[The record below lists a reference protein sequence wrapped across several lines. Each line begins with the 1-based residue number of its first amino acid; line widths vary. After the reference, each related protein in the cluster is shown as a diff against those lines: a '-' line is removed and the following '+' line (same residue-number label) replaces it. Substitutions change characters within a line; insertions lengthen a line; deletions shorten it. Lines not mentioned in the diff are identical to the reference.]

1 MALAGTRGSTGRFHL
16 VLLLL
21 LLLLWSLARRAT
33 SSQVRQEFQVPE
45 EQPVGTY
52 VGTIETRPSF
62 AYRFSEGHKLFAI
75 NGTTGVICT
84 SAVIDRELLQS
95 DVVNVVVLSSQP
107 TYPTEVRIVV
117 LDINDNSPVFP
128 DASIVVSFKED
139 ASSGRQVILDT
150 ATDSD
155 IGSNGVDH
163 TTYRIVGG
171 NEQRKFRLDITV
183 NPSGEGAFLHL
194 VSTGGLDREV
204 TPSYQLLVE
213 VEDKGDPKK
222 FGYLQVNVTIQDIND
237 NPPAFEQDQYQ
248 ASVFEDAAVGSSVLQ
263 ITASDQDEGANAEVR
278 YFLDEGTPFQID
290 PKVGT
295 ITIKDVLDYESK
307 REYSLTIHAV
317 DNGVPSLSG
326 RTEATIKL
334 IDVNDNDPVVKFRY
348 FPTTSKFA
356 SVDENAQI
364 GTVVALLTVS
374 DADSPTANGNISV
387 SILGGNEQRHFEV
400 HTSSVPNL
408 SLIKVA
414 SVLDRE
420 RISSYNLTVSVSD
433 NGRPVA
439 RSSFA
444 SLVIFV
450 NDINDHPPIFQETLY
465 RVDISEDVPKGSYIR
480 GVSATDGDSGQNAN
494 LRYSLVS
501 GNALGWFSISE
512 NSGLVTSAALLD
524 REIAS
529 EIVLNIS
536 AKDQGLQ
543 PKISYTR
550 LIINVTDVNDQVP
563 TFAQGTYHVSLV
575 EHAPAGTE
583 LALLSASD
591 DDLGANGTVRFSFD
605 AETAAGVQELFRL
618 DAASGR
624 LSTAAELD
632 REDQASY
639 LLHVR
644 AADAG
649 SPPLHSVG
657 KVNITLRDIN
667 DNRPVFYP
675 VQYFANVKENEPS
688 GSYVTTVSATDPDL
702 GRNGTVKYIIT
713 AGDASKF
720 RINSNTGKITTLVP
734 LDREEKTAYQLQV
747 TAADGS
753 GLRSHTQAIVTVT
766 VIDTQDN
773 PPVFSQ
779 TVYSFVMFENV
790 AIGTV
795 IGTVSATT
803 VDLNTNISYLITSGD
818 QRGLFSV
825 NGAGQITASS
835 QIDREE
841 QGFYQL
847 KVVARAGEIT
857 GEAFVNITVKDLN
870 DNAPRFIHAVEHVSA
885 VENWGTGHVIFQARA
900 EDPDEGMN
908 GMVVYSLRQNPKSL
922 FHIHE
927 KRGLITLTG
936 PLEVT
941 TSSYEVE
948 VTASDTG
955 VPQHTSGLVLIVSV
969 YDVNDN
975 SPVFDQLSYEVIILE
990 AEPVNSRFFKVEATD
1005 KDSGLNGEIM
1015 YDITGGN
1022 TGDVFGIFPDGQL
1035 YIKAELDRELQD
1047 RYNLVVV
1054 AKDRAVEPLS
1064 ASVNVSVI
1072 LDDVNDNRP
1081 LFNSTN
1087 YVFHFEEEQERGS
1100 LVGRVFAEDKDFG
1113 PNSEVRYT
1121 FETAQPNFELNAI
1134 TGELTS
1140 TLQLDRESLMR
1151 QRGAAV
1157 FSFVVVSS
1165 DQGLPKPL
1173 RDQAKVQVYVQD
1185 INDNP
1190 PKFTKDIYQ
1199 ASVSESAQ
1207 NMTQLLRVSA
1217 SDVDENRNG
1226 LVRYQVTEG
1235 NEEGQFSIDSSSGQ
1249 VTLVGKLDY
1258 ESTFSYSL
1266 KILAVDAGAV
1276 PLSSSCMLS
1285 ISILDENDNSPSF
1298 PKSSLSVDVLENMR
1312 IGELVASVTATDAD
1326 SGQNADIT
1334 YTITATNNHGTFS
1347 ISPNTGSIFLVKRLD
1362 YETQSFYKLNI
1373 TAKDN
1378 GRPPRSSSIPVVIHV
1393 RDFNDNPPI
1402 FTPGD
1407 IFKSIPENLPI
1418 SASVMTITA
1427 HDTDADINGL
1437 LEYSIIQQIPRG
1449 SFFNIDPGTGLI
1461 YTNKEI
1467 DREFSNLFELTVKAT
1482 DQAVPAEFRRF
1493 ALKNVTIWV
1502 TDLNDN
1508 VPSFVSQNALVAEP
1522 NIVIGSILTT
1532 VVAFDPDEGANGEV
1546 EYELVEGDSD
1556 TFIMDR
1562 YSGDIRL
1569 ASQLV
1574 PSRLVYTLT
1583 VSATDHGTDRKTSRT
1598 EMAIILQGMDG
1609 PVFSQPKY
1617 ITILKEGQPPGTN
1630 VISLDASS
1638 PRGSATKVEYFIVAV
1653 RSGGK
1658 AVGRL
1663 FTIGRN
1669 TGVIQT
1675 AAELDR
1681 EKGSDLY
1688 LVDVYAIETDA
1699 SQPRTQRAEVE
1710 ITLQDVN
1717 DNPPVFPNDILDV
1730 TIEENVADGFKIMQL
1745 TATDAD
1751 EGPNALVTYT
1761 IISGADDSFRIDP
1774 ESGDLIATKKLD
1786 RERRSKYSLLV
1797 RADDGKQSSDMRL
1810 NITVKDINDHAPKFS
1825 RSTYSFDIPEDM
1837 APGSIV
1843 AAILASDSD
1852 SGVNGEVTYSLE
1864 EDDEDE
1870 TFLLNPVTGVFNVT
1884 RPLDYETQQY
1894 YILTARARDGGGQAS
1909 AVRVYFNVLDVNDNP
1924 PVFNTSAYSTSV
1936 SESLPP
1942 GSSIITVGASDADDG
1957 PNAQLLYKI
1966 ASGDP
1971 QAHFVITKEGVLQTK
1986 RALDRETQSFYN
1998 LVITVNDLAPPPM
2011 ARFTSTAQVS
2021 VILLDVNDC
2030 PPTFTSQKMTY
2041 IQENTPVDTVVF
2053 TALAADADSGPNSYV
2068 EYSLRGPHGNKFS
2081 IGTVDGDVRLFGELD
2096 REELSNYTLTVVA
2109 TDKGEPRL
2117 SSTMDVTMMVLDV
2130 NDNTPS
2136 FSQNIYDI
2144 EIEENTLTGTDV
2156 IQVFASDADE
2166 GTNGQIRFSIS
2177 GGNSNSDFRIDSV
2190 TGVISV
2196 AKQLDREARPSY
2208 SLVVQAADR
2217 GSSPRVDRATVNIVL
2232 LDANDCSPAFELSPY
2247 TVNVQENLESLPK
2260 NILQVVAR
2268 DDDQGAN
2275 SQLSYMLSG
2284 GNDEGAFSLSSS
2296 GQLSLTRTLDREA
2309 RGKYVLLVTATD
2321 SGSPPLSG
2329 TGTVTVL
2336 VDDEN
2341 DNVPVFP
2348 SSAFHTTITED
2359 APTGTDVL
2367 LVNSSDADVGVNGV
2381 VSYSLTGGHGQFSIN
2396 PATGQI
2402 ITSSLLDRE
2411 DRANYQLLV
2420 VATDGGQPEG
2430 LSSSATV
2437 SVTVTDINDNPPR
2450 FHHHPYVTHIPAST
2464 ATGSLVFAV
2473 TVTDEDSGSNAQL
2486 HYSLMG
2492 RNSEK
2497 FKIDPVRG
2505 AITANE
2511 KLTGS
2516 SEVTLTVRVKDGGA
2530 NPKTDMTTVTVR
2542 FVTGGNFP
2550 VIKVKERAF
2559 TFPESQP
2566 TNHVVT
2572 TVTGSSMRGGPLSY
2586 YIASGNLDYAFH
2598 IDQLSGELSIRHSL
2612 DYEHIQKYVLW
2623 VEARDQGFPP
2633 YSSYEKVEINVLDVN
2648 DNHPVFDK
2656 DPFHAEIL
2664 ENLSPQRLLMVS
2676 AVDLD
2681 SGPNGQLEYGII
2693 DGNKENS
2700 FNINRATGEIRTTR
2714 PLDREK
2720 VAQYALKVKA
2730 TDRGLPP
2737 KNTAV
2742 KVLIS
2747 VLDVNDN
2754 APRFSK
2760 IFSATVAEN
2769 APVGYTVTR
2778 VTTTDEDAGS
2788 NAISRYSITDTSLP
2802 FNINP
2807 STGDIT
2813 ISRLLNREDTD
2824 HYIVKVSAHDS
2835 GWTVSTDV
2843 TVFITDVNDNAPR
2856 FSRPSYYLDYPELT
2870 EVGSLVTRVSA
2881 TDPDEGFNGR
2891 IFYFIR
2897 SQSEY
2902 FRINASSGEIFVKQ
2916 QLKYQNSTG
2925 ASSININRHS
2935 FIVTA
2940 SDRAVKPLLSETT
2953 VIVNIVDSNDN
2964 PPEFDSPGYFTP
2976 VTKSVKVGT
2985 RLIRVGAQD
2994 KKDFG
2999 LNSEVE
3005 YSITGGNS
3013 SNKFK
3018 LDKTSGWITVA
3029 SSLLSDMKKMF
3040 LIDVTASDR
3049 GNPPLSTRT
3058 SVRIAVTEEN
3068 HHTPE
3073 FSQSQISATVPES
3086 LAVGTAIRTVS
3097 ARDKD
3102 KEMNGLITYNITSG
3116 NDKGLFSLNSKTG
3129 VLSLAQPLDF
3139 EEKQQHE
3146 LRVSATDGGW
3156 ITKASYVSV
3165 TVHVTDVNDNPP
3177 VFDPDEYFPTVQ
3189 ENVPSATTVVKM
3201 NATDRDAGANAVMAY
3216 VIQSSDSDLFVI
3228 DPNSGTI
3235 TTQGFLDYEAKQV
3248 YHLTVKAFNVPDE
3261 ERCSF
3266 ANVNIQLKG
3275 ANEYVPRFVSKQYYF
3290 EISEAAPRGAVVGEV
3305 FASDRDQGYDGV
3317 VYYLIFGKSRKKGFG
3332 INRKTGQ
3339 IYVTGTLDREKE
3351 EKISLKVLAKNA
3363 GSIRGADIDE
3373 VFVNITILDANDPP
3387 VFTQELYDVQV
3398 SEGLS
3403 AGGLV
3408 TFVSADDSDSVPSWS
3423 RFSYSISPDF
3433 DKNVFTINSKTGQ
3446 VSVAT
3451 ELDRETTP
3459 TYNLTILAVD
3469 TGTPP
3474 ATGSATLIVNLED
3487 INDNGPTLTSA
3498 YAEVMENQRA
3508 GTAVTT
3514 LTASDPDLPPNQGP
3528 FLYSLLSSGS
3538 ANSYFSLS
3546 PAGVLTTSR
3555 EIDREQISDFYLYVV
3570 IKDSG
3575 VPQMSST
3582 ATVHVKINDQNDN
3595 PSEPRSMEIFVHYF
3609 GNMFPGGSLGDVKP
3623 EDPDIQ
3629 DRFHCSLIPPSS
3641 GLFTIPTGTCN
3652 LNSKARSTDGTF
3664 ELTVRSSDGV
3674 HGSVSNTA
3682 RVLFMGFT
3690 NATVDNSILIRL
3702 NSQGVKHFLTNHY
3715 LSFLRI
3721 ANSQLA
3727 GLGTGVL
3734 LYGAFELNNQTF
3746 LMAAVKRGHGQY
3758 VNPSGVATFFQSI
3771 KDILHRQSGVQ
3782 IDAVDHDP
3790 CTHNPCQNGGSCKRR
3805 LSVAPDMKTEESVP
3819 VILVSN
3825 HPLQPYA
3832 CSCRPGYT
3840 GALCETDIDE
3850 CQPSPC
3856 HNGGTCHNLV
3866 GGFSCTCPEG
3876 FTGMAC
3882 ERDVNECLSNPCKN
3896 GALCQ
3901 NFPGGF
3907 NCLCKS
3913 GFAGRTCD
3921 SIINH
3926 CECNPCFNGGS
3937 CQNRV
3942 DGYYCHCA
3950 FGVFG
3955 KHCELNSYGFEE
3967 LSYMEFPFL
3976 DPNNNYIYIKFA
3988 TLQSDALLMYNH
4000 DNQTGD
4006 KAEFLALEIFEGRM
4020 RFSFNLGSGT
4030 YKLMTMMKVADGQFH
4045 TVIARRA
4052 GMAASLTVD
4061 LCGEDQEPGYCAVSN
4076 VAVHTDWILDV
4087 QPNRLSVGGVRSI
4100 EPVLHRR
4107 GQIATHDFVGCI
4119 MELAVN
4125 GRPLEPSQALAS
4137 RGILD
4142 RCPRLEGACTASP
4155 CRHGGTCLDRW
4166 SWQQC
4171 QCVDGFTGKFCEKY
4185 ITADTALSLD
4195 GTGRLDY
4202 SLKPGPKRDVLLRRA
4217 LQGASSS
4224 SDAAAAAAGPSSLE
4238 VKFRTRSKSGTLLH
4252 VQESSNYTTVKLRN
4266 GNIHYISDAGVGGKV
4281 ERTVGDAV
4289 LSDGQWHTLQ
4299 LLKNGSATVLQVD
4312 GGHPRVIQH
4321 ATQDFGGLGVLTFS
4335 LGGIPPGPAQQKTAA
4350 GFDGCLAYVRYNRE
4364 NLPFTGEHG
4373 LVTLTKTSSSVKIG
4387 CRGPNLCQS
4396 SPCWDGLMCVNQWYT
4411 YQCVPPGDCA
4421 SNPCQNQGS
4430 CVPDARA
4437 GFTCVCS
4444 EFYTGKTCETLVA
4457 CLGVQC
4463 PQGTVCKTAN
4473 NGGFVCSP
4481 SPTAETMVLP
4491 IWAVPAIVGS
4501 CATVLAFVVLGLIL
4515 CNHCRG
4521 RNKTKVPKEPKEK
4534 KPKEKKKKKKKGSE
4548 NVAFDDPDNIP
4559 PYGDDMTVRKQPEG
4573 NPKPDIIE
4581 RENPYLIYD
4590 ETDIPHNNETVPSAP
4605 CAPCNGPEADIE
4617 HYDIDNASSIAP
4629 SDADIIQHY
4638 KQFRSHTPKF
4648 SIQRHSPLGFAR
4660 QSPLPLGATSYNY
4673 QPQYTQALRSTPLS
4687 HSHSACPT
4695 PNPLSRHS
4703 PAPFT
4708 KPSSF
4713 YRNTPTRELN
4723 LARRDGSPLDLHN
4736 DMCQPPPMFNYATRL
4751 GRRSKSPQ
4759 TMASHG
4765 HTSRPGSRLKQPIE
4779 QIPLETGPP
4788 VGLSIEEVERL
4799 NTPRP
4804 RNPSICSA
4812 DHGRSSSEEDCRR
4825 PLSRVR
4831 NPADGI
4837 PAPESSSESDS
4848 HDSFTCSEMEYDR
4861 DKPAA
4866 YSSRVPKLSQVNESD
4881 ADDEDYGGR
4890 LKQRRYSS
4898 RRAEGGPGVSQ
4909 MPPGDQHYTLPHK
4922 LGQPAGG
4929 FNWDNLLNW
4938 GPGFGHYVDVFKDLA
4953 LLPENAAAKDIE
4965 MNSGDGSVTIL
4976 NEGEAEQYV

>member
-1 MALAGTRGSTGRFHL
+1 MALTGRALGRFHG

-21 LLLLWSLARRAT
+21 WTLSQYSA
-33 SSQVRQEFQVPE
+33 SSQVRQEFRVHE
-45 EQPVGTY
+45 EQPVRTH
-52 VGTIETRPSF
+52 VGTIETRPGF
-62 AYRFSEGHKLFAI
+62 TYRFSETHRLFAI
-75 NGTTGVICT
+75 NSSTGAIYT
-84 SAVIDRELLQS
+84 SRVIDREVLQS
-95 DVVNVVVLSSQP
+95 DVINVVVLSSQP
-107 TYPTEVRIVV
+107 TYPTEVRILV

-128 DASIVVSFKED
+128 DESIVVSFKED

-163 TTYRIVGG
+163 TTYRIVNG
-171 NEQRKFRLDITV
+171 NEQRRFRLDVTV

-194 VSTGGLDREV
+194 VSAGGLDREV
-204 TPSYQLLVE
+204 TPIYQLLIE
-213 VEDKGDPKK
+213 VEDKGDPKR

-237 NPPAFEQDQYQ
+237 NPPVFNQEQYQ
-248 ASVFEDAAVGSSVLQ
+248 TSVFEDAAVGSSVLQ
-263 ITASDQDEGANAEVR
+263 ITASDLDDGVNADVR
-278 YFLDEGTPFQID
+278 YFLDDGTPFQID
-290 PKVGT
+290 PKAGT
-295 ITIKDVLDYESK
+295 IVIKEPLDFERK
-307 REYSLTIHAV
+307 REYSLTVHAV

-326 RTEATIKL
+326 RTEATVKL
-334 IDVNDNDPVVKFRY
+334 QDVNDNDPVVKFRY

-374 DADSPTANGNISV
+374 DSDSPMANGNISV

-400 HTSSVPNL
+400 HTSPVPNL

-433 NGRPVA
+433 NGHPTA

-444 SLVIFV
+444 SLMIFV
-450 NDINDHPPIFQETLY
+450 NDINDHPPIFQEAQY
-465 RVDISEDVPKGSYIR
+465 RVDISEDIPTGSYIK

-501 GNALGWFSISE
+501 GNARGWFSISE
-512 NSGLVTSAALLD
+512 NSGLVTSAAPLD
-524 REIAS
+524 REEAS
-529 EIVLNIS
+529 HIVLNIS

-543 PKISYTR
+543 PKISYTQ
-550 LIINVTDVNDQVP
+550 LLVNITDVNDQVP
-563 TFAQGTYHVSLV
+563 TFAQRSYHVTLA
-575 EHAPAGTE
+575 EHAPAGSE
-583 LALLSASD
+583 LLLLTASD
-591 DDLGANGTVRFSFD
+591 DDLGANGSVCFTFD
-605 AETAAGVQELFRL
+605 AETPAAVQELFRL
-618 DAASGR
+618 EASTGR

-632 REDQASY
+632 REDQGSY
-639 LLHVR
+639 LLQVR
-644 AADAG
+644 AADGG

-657 KVNITLRDIN
+657 RVNVTLRDIN

-675 VQYFANVKENEPS
+675 VQYFANVKENEPP
-688 GSYVTTVSATDPDL
+688 GSYVTTALATDLDL

-713 AGDASKF
+713 AGDTAKF
-720 RINSNTGKITTLVP
+720 HINSNTGRVSTLVS

-747 TAADGS
+747 TAVDGG

-773 PPVFSQ
+773 PPTFSQ
-779 TVYSFVMFENV
+779 KGYSFVMFENV
-790 AIGTV
+790 GIGAV

-803 VDLNTNISYLITSGD
+803 VDLNTNITYLITSGD
-818 QRGLFSV
+818 QRGVFAI
-825 NGAGQITASS
+825 GGGGQIAAAS
-835 QIDREE
+835 QVDREE

-847 KVVARAGEIT
+847 KVVARGGEVT
-857 GEAFVNITVKDLN
+857 GEALVNITVKDLN
-870 DNAPRFIHAVEHVSA
+870 DNAPHFLHAVEHVSA
-885 VENWGTGHVIFQARA
+885 VENWGTGHAIFQARA
-900 EDPDEGMN
+900 SDPDDGTN
-908 GMVVYSLRQNPKSL
+908 GQVVYSLKQNPKGL

-927 KRGLITLTG
+927 KHGLISLSG

-941 TSSYEVE
+941 TSSYQVE

-955 VPQHTSGLVLIVSV
+955 VPRHTSSLILTVSV

-975 SPVFDQLSYEVIILE
+975 SPTFDQLSYEVVIPE
-990 AEPVNSRFFKVEATD
+990 SEPVNSRFFKVDATD
-1005 KDSGLNGEIM
+1005 KDSGLNGEIV
-1015 YDITGGN
+1015 YDIVDGN
-1022 TGDVFGIFPDGQL
+1022 TGDMFGVFPDGQL
-1035 YIKAELDRELQD
+1035 YIKAELDRELRD
-1047 RYNLVVV
+1047 RYNLVLV

-1087 YVFHFEEEQERGS
+1087 YVFHFEEEQPRGS
-1100 LVGRVFAEDKDFG
+1100 LAGRVCAQDKDFG
-1113 PNSEVRYT
+1113 PNSEIRYT
-1121 FETAQPNFELNAI
+1121 FELPQPNFELNTI

-1151 QRGAAV
+1151 QRGAAG
-1157 FSFVVVSS
+1157 FSFTVISS

-1173 RDQAKVQVYVQD
+1173 RDQAKVQVYIQD
-1185 INDNP
+1185 INDNS

-1199 ASVSESAQ
+1199 ASISESAQ
-1207 NMTQLLRVSA
+1207 NMTQVLRVSA
-1217 SDVDENRNG
+1217 SDVDENKNG
-1226 LVRYQVTEG
+1226 LVGYHIAEG
-1235 NEEGQFSIDSSSGQ
+1235 NEEGQFVIDSGSGQ
-1249 VTLVGKLDY
+1249 ITLVGALDY
-1258 ESTFSYSL
+1258 ESTSHYSL
-1266 KILAVDAGAV
+1266 KILAVDGGKV

-1285 ISILDENDNSPSF
+1285 VSILDENDNSPAF

-1326 SGQNADIT
+1326 SGPNADIT
-1334 YTITATNNHGTFS
+1334 YSITATNNHGTFS
-1347 ISPNTGSIFLVKRLD
+1347 ISANTGSIFLVKNLD
-1362 YETQSFYKLNI
+1362 FETQSFYKLNI
-1373 TAKDN
+1373 TARDN
-1378 GRPPRSSSIPVVIHV
+1378 GRPARSSSIPVVIHV
-1393 RDFNDNPPI
+1393 RDFNDNPPV

-1407 IFKSIPENLPI
+1407 IFKSIAENLPI

-1427 HDTDADINGL
+1427 HDTDADINGQ
-1437 LEYSIIQQIPRG
+1437 LEYSIVQQTPRG
-1449 SFFNIDPGTGLI
+1449 GHFSINPGTGLI
-1461 YTNKEI
+1461 YTNRDI
-1467 DREFSNLFELTVKAT
+1467 DREFSNLFELTIKAT
-1482 DQAVPAEFRRF
+1482 DQAVPVEFRRF

-1508 VPSFVSQNALVAEP
+1508 VPAFVSQNALVAEP

-1532 VVAFDPDEGANGEV
+1532 VVAFDPDEGSNGEV
-1546 EYELVEGDSD
+1546 EYDLVRGDAD

-1569 ASQLV
+1569 ASQLL

-1583 VSATDHGTDRKTSRT
+1583 VSATDHGAERKTSRT
-1598 EMAIILQGMDG
+1598 ELTIILQGGDG

-1617 ITILKEGQPPGTN
+1617 ITILKEGQPAGTN

-1638 PRGSATKVEYFIVAV
+1638 PRGSGTKVEFFIVAV
-1653 RSGGK
+1653 RSHGK

-1663 FTIGRN
+1663 FSIDRQS
-1669 TGVIQT
+1669 GVIQT

-1681 EKGSDLY
+1681 EQGSDLY
-1688 LVDVYAIETDA
+1688 LLDVYAIEMDA

-1717 DNPPVFPNDILDV
+1717 DNPPIFPNDILDL
-1730 TIEENVADGFKIMQL
+1730 TIEENVGDGFRVMQL

-1761 IISGADDSFRIDP
+1761 IISGADDSFRVDP
-1774 ESGDLIATKKLD
+1774 ESGDLTATRRLD
-1786 RERRSKYSLLV
+1786 RERRSEYSLLV
-1797 RADDGKQSSDMRL
+1797 RADDGRQSSDMRL
-1810 NITVKDINDHAPKFS
+1810 NITVSDVNDHAPRFS
-1825 RSTYSFDIPEDM
+1825 RAGYSFDIPEDT

-1852 SGVNGEVTYSLE
+1852 AGVNGEVTYSLE
-1864 EDDEDE
+1864 EEDAEDD

-1884 RPLDYETQQY
+1884 RPLDYETQRFY
-1894 YILTARARDGGGQAS
+1894 VLTARARDGGGLAS
-1909 AVRVYFNVLDVNDNP
+1909 AVRVYFNVLDVNDNA
-1924 PVFNTSAYSTSV
+1924 PVFNASAYSRSV

-1942 GSSIITVGASDADDG
+1942 GASILTLAASDADDG
-1957 PNAQLLYKI
+1957 VNAQLLFTV

-1971 QAHFVITKEGVLQTK
+1971 QGTFNITRDGVLRT
-1986 RALDRETQSFYN
+1986 RRPLDREAQSFYN
-1998 LVITVNDLAPPPM
+1998 LIVTVQDLAPPPT

-2030 PPTFTSQKMTY
+2030 PPTFTSQRVTY
-2041 IQENTPVDTVVF
+2041 LQENTPVDTVVF
-2053 TALAADADSGPNSYV
+2053 TAKAGDADSGPNSYV
-2068 EYSLRGPHGNKFS
+2068 EYSLAGPFGSKFS
-2081 IGTVDGDVRLFGELD
+2081 IGTVDGDVRLVGELD

-2109 TDKGEPRL
+2109 IDKGSPPL
-2117 SSTMDVTMMVLDV
+2117 SSTMDVTMVVLDV

-2136 FSQNIYDI
+2136 FSQNIYDV
-2144 EIEENTLTGTDV
+2144 EIQEDTLTGSDV
-2156 IQVFASDADE
+2156 LQVFASDADE
-2166 GTNGQIRFSIS
+2166 GTNGQIRFSIA
-2177 GGNSNSDFRIDSV
+2177 GGNANAEFRIDSV
-2190 TGVISV
+2190 TGMVSV
-2196 AKQLDREARPSY
+2196 AKRLDREAQASY
-2208 SLVVQAADR
+2208 SLTVQASDR
-2217 GSSPRVDRATVNIVL
+2217 GSSPRVDRASVNIVL
-2232 LDANDCSPAFELSPY
+2232 LDVNDCPPVFELSPY
-2247 TVNVQENLESLPK
+2247 SVSVRENLDKLPLS
-2260 NILQVVAR
+2260 ILQVVAR

-2275 SQLSYMLSG
+2275 GQLSYMLSG
-2284 GNDEGAFSLSSS
+2284 GNDEAAFSLSSS
-2296 GQLSLTRTLDREA
+2296 GQLSLTQTLDRETQ
-2309 RGKYVLLVTATD
+2309 GSYLLLVTATD

-2329 TGTVTVL
+2329 TATVTVL
-2336 VDDEN
+2336 VEDEN
-2341 DNVPVFP
+2341 DNVPLF
-2348 SSAFHTTITED
+2348 SSSSFHTSIPED
-2359 APTGTDVL
+2359 APTGSDLL
-2367 LVNSSDADVGVNGV
+2367 LVSSTDADVGLNGV
-2381 VSYSLTGGHGQFSIN
+2381 ISYSLSGGDGQFSIN
-2396 PATGQI
+2396 PSTGQI
-2402 ITSSLLDRE
+2402 ISSSLLDRE
-2411 DRANYQLLV
+2411 TRSTYQLLV
-2420 VATDGGQPEG
+2420 VATDGGEPQG

-2437 SVTVTDINDNPPR
+2437 SVVVSDVNDNPPR
-2450 FHHHPYVTHIPAST
+2450 FHHHPYVTHIPAYTS
-2464 ATGSLVFAV
+2464 AGSLVFAV
-2473 TVTDEDSGSNAQL
+2473 TVTDEDAGANAQL
-2486 HYSLMG
+2486 HYALMG
-2492 RNSEK
+2492 RNADK
-2497 FKIDPVRG
+2497 FRIDPVRG

-2511 KLTGS
+2511 KLSGS

-2530 NPKTDMTTVTVR
+2530 NPRTDTTTVTVR
-2542 FVTGGNFP
+2542 FVTGGDFP
-2550 VIKVKERAF
+2550 VITLPERSF

-2566 TNHVVT
+2566 TNTVVT
-2572 TVTGSSMRGGPLSY
+2572 TVTGSSTRGGPLSF
-2586 YIASGNLDYAFH
+2586 YIASGNLDNAFH
-2598 IDQLSGELSIRHSL
+2598 VDQLSGELLIRRPL

-2623 VEARDQGFPP
+2623 IEARDQGFPP
-2633 YSSYEKVEINVLDVN
+2633 YSSYAKVEVALLDVN
-2648 DNHPVFDK
+2648 DNHPLFDRE
-2656 DPFHAEIL
+2656 PFQADIL
-2664 ENLSPQRLLMVS
+2664 ENLAPQRVLLVS
-2676 AVDLD
+2676 AVDQD
-2681 SGPNGQLEYGII
+2681 SGPNGQLEYAIV

-2700 FNINRATGEIRTTR
+2700 FSINRATGEIRTTR

-2720 VAQYALKVKA
+2720 VAQYALRVKA
-2730 TDRGLPP
+2730 TDRGSPP
-2737 KNTAV
+2737 KITTV
-2742 KVLIS
+2742 RVLVN

-2760 IFSATVAEN
+2760 IFSATVPEN

-2778 VTTTDEDAGS
+2778 VTTTDEDAGA
-2788 NAISRYSITDTSLP
+2788 NAVSRYSITDNSLP
-2802 FNINP
+2802 FRINP

-2813 ISRLLNREDTD
+2813 ISRPLNREDQD
-2824 HYIVKVSAHDS
+2824 HYIAKVAAHDS

-2843 TVFITDVNDNAPR
+2843 TIFITDVNDNAPR

-2881 TDPDEGFNGR
+2881 SDPDQDSNGK

-2902 FRINASSGEIFVKQ
+2902 FRINSSTGAIFVKQ
-2916 QLKYQNSTG
+2916 QIKYQNTTG
-2925 ASSININRHS
+2925 PSSMNINRHS
-2935 FIVTA
+2935 FIVTG
-2940 SDRAVKPLLSETT
+2940 SDRGVKPLVSETT

-2964 PPEFDSPGYFTP
+2964 PPTFESSSYFTP

-2985 RLIRVGAQD
+2985 KLIRVVAHD
-2994 KKDFG
+2994 EKDFG

-3005 YSITGGNS
+3005 YTITGGNS
-3013 SNKFK
+3013 SSKFK
-3018 LDKTSGWITVA
+3018 LDKQSGWVTVA
-3029 SSLLSDMKKMF
+3029 SSLTSDMNKVF
-3040 LIDVTASDR
+3040 LIDITAKDK
-3049 GNPPLSTRT
+3049 GNPPLSAR
-3058 SVRIAVTEEN
+3058 VPMRVAITEEN

-3073 FSQSQISATVPES
+3073 FSQSQITATIPES
-3086 LAVGTAIRTVS
+3086 LAVGTAIRTLS

-3116 NDKGLFSLNSKTG
+3116 NDQGLFVVNSKTG
-3129 VLSLAQPLDF
+3129 VLSLAHALDF
-3139 EEKQQHE
+3139 EEKQRHE

-3156 ITKASYVSV
+3156 IAKTSYVTV

-3177 VFDPDEYFPTVQ
+3177 VFDPVEYFPVIQ
-3189 ENVPSATTVVKM
+3189 ENVPSGTTVVKM
-3201 NATDRDAGANAVMAY
+3201 NATDRDSGANAVMAY
-3216 VIQSSDSDLFVI
+3216 VIQSSDIDHFVI
-3228 DPNSGTI
+3228 DPNTGVI

-3261 ERCSF
+3261 EKCSF
-3266 ANVNIQLKG
+3266 ADVNIQLKG
-3275 ANEYVPRFVSKQYYF
+3275 ANEYVPRFVSKEYYF
-3290 EISEAAPRGAVVGEV
+3290 EVSEAAPRGTVVGEV
-3305 FASDRDQGYDGV
+3305 FASDRDQGEDGI
-3317 VYYLIFGKSRKKGFG
+3317 VYYFIFGKSRRKGFG
-3332 INRKTGQ
+3332 INKTTGQ

-3351 EKISLKVLAKNA
+3351 EKISLKVLAKNR
-3363 GSIRGADIDE
+3363 GVIQGADIDE

-3387 VFTQELYDVQV
+3387 FFSQDLYDVQI
-3398 SEGLS
+3398 SEGLAVGS
-3403 AGGLV
+3403 LV
-3408 TFVSADDSDSVPSWS
+3408 TFVSAKDSDSVPSWS
-3423 RFSYSISPDF
+3423 RFSYSIPPEF
-3433 DKNVFTINSKTGQ
+3433 DKNVFTINPQTGQ
-3446 VSVAT
+3446 VSVAA

-3459 TYNLTILAVD
+3459 VYNLTVLAVD
-3469 TGTPP
+3469 TGSPS

-3487 INDNGPTLTSA
+3487 INDNGPTLTTVS
-3498 YAEVMENQRA
+3498 AEVMENQRA
-3508 GTAVTT
+3508 GTLVAT
-3514 LTASDPDLPPNQGP
+3514 LTASDPDLSPNQGP
-3528 FLYSLLSSGS
+3528 FAYSLHNTGS
-3538 ANSYFSLS
+3538 PNSYFSLS
-3546 PAGVLTTSR
+3546 SEGVLTTSR
-3555 EIDREQISDFYLYVV
+3555 EIDREQISDFHLSVV
-3570 IKDSG
+3570 IRDSG

-3582 ATVHVKINDQNDN
+3582 GTVHVRINDQNDN

-3609 GNMFPGGSLGDVKP
+3609 GNIFPGGSMGVVKP
-3623 EDPDIQ
+3623 QDPDIQ
-3629 DRFHCSLIPPSS
+3629 DRFHCSLIPPTS
-3641 GLFTIPTGTCN
+3641 GLFSIPTGTCN

-3682 RVLFMGFT
+3682 RVFFMGYN

-3702 NSQGVKHFLTNHY
+3702 NSQGVRSFLTEHY

-3721 ANSQLA
+3721 SNSQLA

-3746 LMAAVKRGHGQY
+3746 LMAAIKRGHGQY

-3771 KDILHRQSGVQ
+3771 KDVLHRQSGVQ

-3790 CTHNPCQNGGSCKRR
+3790 CTRNPCQNGGSCKRR
-3805 LSVAPDMKTEESVP
+3805 LAVGPGMRTEESVP

-3825 HPLQPYA
+3825 DPLPPHA
-3832 CSCRPGYT
+3832 CTCRPGYA

-3866 GGFSCTCPEG
+3866 GGFSCSCPEG

-3913 GFAGRTCD
+3913 GFAGKTCD

-3942 DGYYCHCA
+3942 DGYYCHCP

-3967 LSYMEFPFL
+3967 LSYMEFPSL

-3988 TLQSDALLMYNH
+3988 TLMDNALLMYNH

-4030 YKLMTMMKVADGQFH
+4030 YKLKTAIRVSDGQFH

-4061 LCGEDQEPGYCAVSN
+4061 LCGEDQEAGYCAVSN

-4087 QPNRLSVGGVRSI
+4087 QPNRLSVGGVRSL
-4100 EPVLHRR
+4100 EPLLHRR
-4107 GQIATHDFVGCI
+4107 GQVTSHDFVGCI
-4119 MELAVN
+4119 MEFAVN
-4125 GRPLEPSQALAS
+4125 GRPLEPNQALAS
-4137 RGILD
+4137 RGVLD
-4142 RCPRLEGACTASP
+4142 RCPRLEGACTVSP
-4155 CRHGGTCLDRW
+4155 CRHGGTCIDRW

-4171 QCVDGFTGKFCEKY
+4171 QCVDGFTGTHCEKY
-4185 ITADTALSLD
+4185 VTADTALSLD

-4202 SLKPGPKRDVLLRRA
+4202 SLKQGPKRDLLLRQT
-4217 LQGASSS
+4217 LQGSVT
-4224 SDAAAAAAGPSSLE
+4224 SDPTRPSSLE
-4238 VKFRTRSKSGTLLH
+4238 VKFRTRSKTGTLLH
-4252 VQESSNYTTVKLRN
+4252 VQEASNYTTLKLRN
-4266 GNIHYISDAGVGGKV
+4266 GNLHYLSEAGAGGKV
-4281 ERTVGDAV
+4281 ERMVGEAV
-4289 LSDGQWHTLQ
+4289 LSDGQWHTLR
-4299 LLKNGSATVLQVD
+4299 LMKNASATALWVD
-4312 GGHPRVIQH
+4312 ATPSRVILH
-4321 ATQDFGGLGVLTFS
+4321 PTQDFGGLGVLTLS
-4335 LGGIPPGPAQQKTAA
+4335 LGGVPPGASQQKTAA
-4350 GFDGCLAYVRYNRE
+4350 GFDGCLAYMKYNGE
-4364 NLPFTGEHG
+4364 SMPFSGEHS
-4373 LVTLTKTSSSVKIG
+4373 LVSLSKTSAAVKIG
-4387 CRGPNLCQS
+4387 CRGPNLCES
-4396 SPCWDGLMCVNQWYT
+4396 SPCWDGLMCINQWYT
-4411 YQCVPPGDCA
+4411 YQCVPPGDC
-4421 SNPCQNQGS
+4421 SSSPCQNHGS
-4430 CVPDARA
+4430 CVPEPRS
-4437 GFTCVCS
+4437 GYTCLCS
-4444 EFYTGKTCETLVA
+4444 EFYTGQTCDTLVA

-4463 PQGTVCKTAN
+4463 PPGTVCKTAN
-4473 NGGFVCSP
+4473 NGGFDCSAGP
-4481 SPTAETMVLP
+4481 STEQMVLP

-4501 CATVLAFVVLGLIL
+4501 CATVLALVVLSLIL

-4521 RNKTKVPKEPKEK
+4521 RSKTRVPKEPKDK
-4534 KPKEKKKKKKKGSE
+4534 QPKEKKPKKKKGSE

-4590 ETDIPHNNETVPSAP
+4590 ETDISHNNETVPSAP
-4605 CAPCNGPEADIE
+4605 CAPCNGPEPDME

-4660 QSPLPLGATSYNY
+4660 QSPLPLGATSYTY
-4673 QPQYTQALRSTPLS
+4673 QPQYSQALRSTPLS
-4687 HSHSACPT
+4687 HAHSACPT

-4723 LARRDGSPLDLHN
+4723 LSRREGSPLHLQGDAH
-4736 DMCQPPPMFNYATRL
+4736 QPPPMFNYATRL

-4759 TMASHG
+4759 TMAAGHSH
-4765 HTSRPGSRLKQPIE
+4765 TASRPGSRLKQPIE

-4837 PAPESSSESDS
+4837 PAPETSSESDS
-4848 HDSFTCSEMEYDR
+4848 HDSFTCSEMEYER
-4861 DKPAA
+4861 EKPAA
-4866 YSSRVPKLSQVNESD
+4866 YTSRVPKLSQVNESD

-4890 LKQRRYSS
+4890 LRQRRYSS
-4898 RRAEGGPGVSQ
+4898 RRAEGGPGVAPG
-4909 MPPGDQHYTLPHK
+4909 PPPEHQHHHHTLPHK
-4922 LGQPAGG
+4922 LGPQAGG

-4953 LLPENAAAKDIE
+4953 MLPEDTAARDIE

-4976 NEGEAEQYV
+4976 TEGEAEQYV

>member
-1 MALAGTRGSTGRFHL
+1 MALTGSGLGRFHL
-16 VLLLL
+16 ILLM
-21 LLLLWSLARRAT
+21 LWTLSQYSS
-33 SSQVRQEFQVPE
+33 SSQVRQEFQVLE
-45 EQPVGTY
+45 EQPIGTY
-52 VGTIETRPSF
+52 VGTIETKPSF
-62 AYRFSEGHKLFAI
+62 TYRFSENHKLFAI
-75 NGTTGVICT
+75 NGTTGVIYT
-84 SAVIDRELLQS
+84 SSVIDREILQS
-95 DVVNVVVLSSQP
+95 NVINVVVLSSQP
-107 TYPTEVRIVV
+107 TYPTEVRIIV

-128 DASIVVSFKED
+128 DASMVISFKED
-139 ASSGRQVILDT
+139 ASNGRQVILDT

-163 TTYRIVGG
+163 TTYRIVNG

-194 VSTGGLDREV
+194 VSAGGLDREV
-204 TPSYQLLVE
+204 TPFYQLLIE

-222 FGYLQVNVTIQDIND
+222 FGYLQVNVTIQDVND
-237 NPPAFEQDQYQ
+237 HPPIFDHDQHQ

-263 ITASDQDEGANAEVR
+263 ITASDQDEGVNAEIS

-290 PKVGT
+290 PKAGT
-295 ITIKDVLDYESK
+295 IIIKESLDYESK
-307 REYSLTIHAV
+307 KEYSLTIHAV

-326 RTEATIKL
+326 RSEATIKL
-334 IDVNDNDPVVKFRY
+334 LDVNDNDPVVKFRY

-374 DADSPTANGNISV
+374 DSDSPTANGNISV
-387 SILGGNEQRHFEV
+387 SILGGNEQKHFEV
-400 HTSSVPNL
+400 HTSPVPNL

-433 NGRPVA
+433 NGKPTA

-450 NDINDHPPIFQETLY
+450 NDINDHPPIFQEALY
-465 RVDISEDVPKGSYIR
+465 RVDISEDIPKGSYIK

-501 GNALGWFSISE
+501 GNGLGWFAISE
-512 NSGLVTSAALLD
+512 NSGLVTSASLLD
-524 REIAS
+524 REVAS

-543 PKISYTR
+543 PKISYTK
-550 LIINVTDVNDQVP
+550 LIVNITDVNDQVP
-563 TFAQGTYHVSLV
+563 TFTQSTYHVSLV
-575 EHAPAGTE
+575 EHCPAGSE
-583 LALLSASD
+583 LLVLSASD
-591 DDLGANGTVRFSFD
+591 DDLGANGTIRFSFD
-605 AETAAGVQELFRL
+605 PETPSSEQALFRL
-618 DAASGR
+618 DVATGR
-624 LSTAAELD
+624 LSTATELD
-632 REDQASY
+632 REDRWDY
-639 LLHVR
+639 LLYIQ
-644 AADAG
+644 ATDSG
-649 SPPLHSVG
+649 CPPLHSIC
-657 KVNITLRDIN
+657 KVNVTLRDIN

-675 VQYFANVKENEPS
+675 VQYFANVQENEPS
-688 GSYVTTVSATDPDL
+688 GSLVTTVLASDPDL
-702 GRNGTVKYIIT
+702 GRNGSVKYTIT
-713 AGDASKF
+713 AGDTSKF
-720 RINSNTGKITTLVP
+720 HMNSNSGKITTLVP

-747 TAADGS
+747 TATDGG
-753 GLRSHTQAIVTVT
+753 GLRSDTQATVTVN

-779 TVYSFVMFENV
+779 SLYSFVMFENV
-790 AIGTV
+790 AVGTV
-795 IGTVSATT
+795 IGAVSATT
-803 VDLNTNISYLITSGD
+803 VDLNTNITYLITSGD
-818 QRGLFSV
+818 HRGLFTVS
-825 NGAGQITASS
+825 GATGQIRASG

-841 QGFYQL
+841 QSFYQL
-847 KVVARAGEIT
+847 KVIARGGEVT
-857 GEAFVNITVKDLN
+857 GETLVNITVKDLN

-885 VENWGTGHVIFQARA
+885 VENWSTGHVIFQAKA
-900 EDPDEGMN
+900 ADPDEGSN
-908 GMVVYSLRQNPKSL
+908 GMVVYSLRQNPKGL
-922 FHIHE
+922 FHVHE
-927 KRGLITLTG
+927 KHGLITLTG
-936 PLEVT
+936 PLEVST
-941 TSSYEVE
+941 NSYQVEVLASDMGVPRLTSSL
-948 VTASDTG
+948 TLT
-955 VPQHTSGLVLIVSV
+955 ISV

-990 AEPVNSRFFKVEATD
+990 SEPVNSRFFKVEATD

-1015 YDITGGN
+1015 YSIVAGN

-1035 YIKAELDRELQD
+1035 YIKTELDREVQD
-1047 RYNLVVV
+1047 RYNLVLV
-1054 AKDRAVEPLS
+1054 ARDRAVEPLS

-1087 YVFHFEEEQERGS
+1087 YVFQFEEEQKRGS

-1121 FETAQPNFELNAI
+1121 FETPQPNFELNTI

-1157 FSFVVVSS
+1157 FGFTVVSS

-1173 RDQAKVQVYVQD
+1173 RDQAKVQVYIQD

-1199 ASVSESAQ
+1199 ASISESAQ

-1226 LVRYQVTEG
+1226 LVRYHIKDG
-1235 NEEGQFSIDSSSGQ
+1235 NEESQFTIDGSSGQ
-1249 VTLVGKLDY
+1249 ITLVGKLDY
-1258 ESTFSYSL
+1258 EATSSYSL
-1266 KILAVDAGAV
+1266 KIIAVDSGAM

-1298 PKSSLSVDVLENMR
+1298 HKSTISVDVLENMR
-1312 IGELVASVTATDAD
+1312 IGELVASVTATDSD
-1326 SGQNADIT
+1326 SGPNADIT
-1334 YTITATNNHGTFS
+1334 YSITATNNHGTFS

-1362 YETQSFYKLNI
+1362 FETQPFYKLNI
-1373 TAKDN
+1373 TAKDS
-1378 GRPPRSSSIPVVIHV
+1378 GRPPRSSTIPVVIHV
-1393 RDFNDNPPI
+1393 RDFNDNPPV

-1407 IFKSIPENLPI
+1407 IFRSIPENMPV

-1427 HDTDADINGL
+1427 HDTDADINGQ
-1437 LEYSIIQQIPRG
+1437 LEYSIVQQTPRG
-1449 SFFNIDPGTGLI
+1449 GHFSIDSSTGLI

-1482 DQAVPAEFRRF
+1482 DQAVPVEFRRF

-1508 VPSFVSQNALVAEP
+1508 VPTFVSQNALVAEST
-1522 NIVIGSILTT
+1522 IVIGSILTT
-1532 VVAFDPDEGANGEV
+1532 VVAFDPDEGSNGEV
-1546 EYELVEGDSD
+1546 EYELVKGDSD

-1574 PSRLVYTLT
+1574 PSRLIYSLT
-1583 VSATDHGTDRKTSRT
+1583 VSATDHGSERKTSRT
-1598 EMAIILQGMDG
+1598 ELTIILQGADG

-1638 PRGSATKVEYFIVAV
+1638 PRGSATKVEFFIVSV

-1663 FTIGRN
+1663 FTIGRH

-1681 EKGSDLY
+1681 EQGSDLY
-1688 LVDVYAIETDA
+1688 LVDVYAIEADA

-1717 DNPPVFPNDILDV
+1717 DNPPVFPNDLLDV
-1730 TIEENVADGFKIMQL
+1730 TIEENIGDGFKIMQL
-1745 TATDAD
+1745 TAMDAD

-1810 NITVKDINDHAPKFS
+1810 NITVSDVNDHTPKFS
-1825 RSTYSFDIPEDM
+1825 RGTYSFDIPEDM

-1852 SGVNGEVTYSLE
+1852 SGVNGEITYSLKE
-1864 EDDEDE
+1864 DNEDD

-1884 RPLDYETQQY
+1884 RTLDYESQQY
-1894 YILTARARDGGGQAS
+1894 YILTVRAQDGGGQAS
-1909 AVRVYFNVLDVNDNP
+1909 TVRVYFNILDVNDNA
-1924 PVFNTSAYSTSV
+1924 PVFNTTAYSTSV
-1936 SESLPP
+1936 SETLAP
-1942 GSSIITVGASDADDG
+1942 GSSIVTLGASDADDG
-1957 PNAQLLYKI
+1957 HNAQLLYDI

-1971 QAHFVITKEGVLQTK
+1971 QGQFGITKAGVLQSRK
-1986 RALDRETQSFYN
+1986 ALDRESRSFYN
-1998 LVITVNDLAPPPM
+1998 LVVTVHDLALAPM
-2011 ARFTSTAQVS
+2011 IRYTSSAQVS

-2030 PPTFTSQKMTY
+2030 PPTFTSQKMAY
-2041 IQENTPVDTVVF
+2041 VQENTPVDTVVF
-2053 TALAADADSGPNSYV
+2053 TAKAVDADSGPNSYV
-2068 EYSLRGPHGNKFS
+2068 EYSLKGAFGNKFS
-2081 IGTVDGDVRLFGELD
+2081 IGTVDGDVRLVGELD
-2096 REELSNYTLTVVA
+2096 REEMSNYTLTVVA
-2109 TDKGEPRL
+2109 TDKGEPPL
-2117 SSTMDVTMMVLDV
+2117 SSAMNVTMLVLDV

-2144 EIEENTLTGTDV
+2144 EIDENTLTGTDI

-2166 GTNGQIRFSIS
+2166 GTNGQIRFSIA
-2177 GGNSNSDFRIDSV
+2177 GGNINSNFRIDSV

-2196 AKQLDREARPSY
+2196 AKQLDREARSSY

-2217 GSSPRVDRATVNIVL
+2217 GSSPRADRAMVNVVL
-2232 LDANDCSPAFELSPY
+2232 LDVNDCPPLFELSPY
-2247 TVNVQENLESLPK
+2247 SVSVQENVGSLPR
-2260 NILQVVAR
+2260 NILQVMAR
-2268 DDDQGAN
+2268 DDDLGSN
-2275 SQLSYMLSG
+2275 GQLSYMLSG
-2284 GNDEGAFSLSSS
+2284 GNEEGCFSLSSS
-2296 GQLSLTRTLDREA
+2296 GQLILTRTLDRESQ
-2309 RGKYVLLVTATD
+2309 GKYTLIVTATD
-2321 SGSPPLSG
+2321 SGSPALSG
-2329 TGTVTVL
+2329 TGMVTVL
-2336 VDDEN
+2336 VDDVN
-2341 DNVPVFP
+2341 DNVPVFT
-2348 SSAFHTTITED
+2348 SSAFHTTIPED
-2359 APTGTDVL
+2359 VTTGTDVL
-2367 LVNSSDADVGVNGV
+2367 LVNSSDADVGLNGV
-2381 VSYSLTGGHGQFSIN
+2381 ISYSLTGGNGQFSIN

-2411 DRANYQLLV
+2411 ARSNYQLLV
-2420 VATDGGQPEG
+2420 VAADGGQPLG
-2430 LSSSATV
+2430 MSSSATV
-2437 SVTVTDINDNPPR
+2437 SVVVSDINDNPPR
-2450 FHHHPYVTHIPAST
+2450 FHHHPYVTHIPAFTS
-2464 ATGSLVFAV
+2464 AGNLVFAV
-2473 TVTDEDSGSNAQL
+2473 TVTDEDEGPNAQL
-2486 HYSLMG
+2486 HYSLTG
-2492 RNSEK
+2492 RNSDK

-2511 KLTGS
+2511 RLTGS
-2516 SEVTLTVRVKDGGA
+2516 SEVTLTVRVKDGGT
-2530 NPKTDMTTVTVR
+2530 NPRTDSTTVTVR
-2542 FVTGGNFP
+2542 FVTGGDFP
-2550 VIKVKERAF
+2550 VIKLKDTTF

-2566 TNHVVT
+2566 ANTIIT
-2572 TVTGSSMRGGPLSY
+2572 TVAGSSTRGGALTY
-2586 YIASGNLDYAFH
+2586 YIASGNLDDAFH
-2598 IDQLSGELSIRHSL
+2598 IDQLTGELSVKHSL
-2612 DYEHIQKYVLW
+2612 DFETIQKYVLW
-2623 VEARDQGFPP
+2623 IEARDQGFPP
-2633 YSSYEKVEINVLDVN
+2633 YSSYEKVEITVLDVN
-2648 DNHPVFDK
+2648 DNHPVFDRE
-2656 DPFHAEIL
+2656 PFHAEIL
-2664 ENLSPQRLLMVS
+2664 ENLPPQRVLMVS
-2676 AVDLD
+2676 AVDQD
-2681 SGPNGQLEYGII
+2681 SGPNGQLEYAIV

-2700 FNINRATGEIRTTR
+2700 FSVNRATGEIRTTR

-2720 VAQYALKVKA
+2720 VAQYALQVKA
-2730 TDRGLPP
+2730 TDRGNPP
-2737 KNTAV
+2737 KSTTV
-2742 KVLIS
+2742 KVLIN

-2760 IFSATVAEN
+2760 IFSAAVPEN

-2778 VTTTDEDAGS
+2778 VMTTDEDAGS
-2788 NAISRYSITDTSLP
+2788 NAISKYSIADTSLP
-2802 FNINP
+2802 FTINP

-2813 ISRLLNREDTD
+2813 ISRPLNREDTD
-2824 HYIVKVSAHDS
+2824 HYIAKVSAHDS

-2843 TVFITDVNDNAPR
+2843 TIFVTDVNDNAPR

-2870 EVGSLVTRVSA
+2870 EVGSLVTQVSA
-2881 TDPDEGFNGR
+2881 TDPDEGFNGK

-2902 FRINASSGEIFVKQ
+2902 FRINSSSGHIFIKQ
-2916 QLKYQNSTG
+2916 RLKYQNSTG
-2925 ASSININRHS
+2925 GNVNMNRHS

-2940 SDRAVKPLLSETT
+2940 SDRATKPLMSETT
-2953 VIVNIVDSNDN
+2953 VIINIVDSNDN
-2964 PPEFDSPGYFTP
+2964 PPTFESPQYFTP

-2985 RLIRVGAQD
+2985 KLIRVIAYD

-3005 YSITGGNS
+3005 YIISGGNS
-3013 SNKFK
+3013 SGKFK
-3018 LDKTSGWITVA
+3018 LEMQSGWVVVA
-3029 SSLLSDMKKMF
+3029 SSLTSDINKVF
-3040 LIDVTASDR
+3040 LMDVTARDK
-3049 GNPPLSTRT
+3049 GNPPLTAKT
-3058 SVRIAVTEEN
+3058 TVKVAVTEEN

-3073 FSQSQISATVPES
+3073 FSQSQVTATIPES
-3086 LAVGTAIRTVS
+3086 LAVGTAIRTLS

-3102 KEMNGLITYNITSG
+3102 KDMNGLITYNITSG
-3116 NDKGLFSLNSKTG
+3116 NEKGLFAVNSKTG
-3129 VLSLAQPLDF
+3129 VLSLANHLDF
-3139 EEKQQHE
+3139 EEKQRHE
-3146 LRVSATDGGW
+3146 LRVTATDGGW
-3156 ITKASYVSV
+3156 IAKTSYVTV

-3177 VFDPDEYFPTVQ
+3177 IFDPDEYFPVVQ
-3189 ENVPSATTVVKM
+3189 ENVPSGTTVVKM
-3201 NATDRDAGANAVMAY
+3201 NATDRDSGPNAVMAY

-3228 DPNSGTI
+3228 DPNTGVI

-3248 YHLTVKAFNVPDE
+3248 YHLTVKSFNVPDE

-3290 EISEAAPRGAVVGEV
+3290 EVSEAAPRGTVVGEV
-3305 FASDRDQGYDGV
+3305 FASDRDQGDDGV
-3317 VYYLIFGKSRKKGFG
+3317 VYYLIFGKSRRKGFG
-3332 INRKTGQ
+3332 INKKTGQ
-3339 IYVTGTLDREKE
+3339 IYVTGPLDREKE

-3373 VFVNITILDANDPP
+3373 VFVNVTILDANDPP
-3387 VFTQELYDVQV
+3387 VFSQELYDVQI
-3398 SEGLS
+3398 SEGL
-3403 AGGLV
+3403 APGGLV
-3408 TFVSADDSDSVPSWS
+3408 TFVSAQDSDSVPSWS
-3423 RFSYSISPDF
+3423 RFSYSISSNLE
-3433 DKNVFTINSKTGQ
+3433 KNVFTINPQTGQ
-3446 VSVAT
+3446 VSVAE
-3451 ELDRETTP
+3451 ELDRETIP
-3459 TYNLTILAVD
+3459 VYNLTLLAVD
-3469 TGTPP
+3469 SGSPS
-3474 ATGSATLIVNLED
+3474 ATGSATLIVSLED
-3487 INDNGPTLTSA
+3487 INDNGPTLTTL
-3498 YAEVMENQRA
+3498 YAEVMENQKA
-3508 GTAVTT
+3508 GTDVAT
-3514 LTASDPDLPPNQGP
+3514 LSSTDPDLSPNQGP
-3528 FLYSLLSSGS
+3528 FAYRLLSVGS
-3538 ANSYFSLS
+3538 ASSYFSLS
-3546 PAGVLTTSR
+3546 PTGVLTTSR
-3555 EIDREQISDFYLYVV
+3555 EIDREQIGDFYLSVV

-3575 VPQMSST
+3575 IPQMSST
-3582 ATVHVKINDQNDN
+3582 GIVHIKVNDQNDN
-3595 PSEPRSMEIFVHYF
+3595 PSEPRSVEIFVHYF
-3609 GNMFPGGSLGDVKP
+3609 GNMFPGGSLGVVKP
-3623 EDPDIQ
+3623 QDPDIQ
-3629 DRFHCSLIPPSS
+3629 DSFHCSLTPPSS
-3641 GLFTIPTGTCN
+3641 SLFTIPTGTCD
-3652 LNSKARSTDGTF
+3652 LNSKARATDGTF
-3664 ELTVRSSDGV
+3664 ELAVRSSDGV
-3674 HGSVSNTA
+3674 HGAVSSNV
-3682 RVLFMGFT
+3682 RVFFMGFT

-3702 NSQGVKHFLTNHY
+3702 RVQGVTDFLANHY
-3715 LSFLRI
+3715 LSFVRI

-3746 LMAAVKRGHGQY
+3746 LMVAIKRSHGQY

-3771 KDILHRQSGVQ
+3771 KEVLHRQSGVEV
-3782 IDAVDHDP
+3782 DSVDHDP
-3790 CTHNPCQNGGSCKRR
+3790 CTRNPCQNGGSCKKH
-3805 LSVAPDMKTEESVP
+3805 LSVGPSMKTEESVP

-3825 HPLQPYA
+3825 RPLQPYA
-3832 CSCRPGYT
+3832 CSCRPGYA
-3840 GALCETDIDE
+3840 GALCETDINE
-3850 CQPSPC
+3850 CLPSPC
-3856 HNGGTCHNLV
+3856 HNGGTCQNLV

-3901 NFPGGF
+3901 NYPGGF

-3913 GFAGRTCD
+3913 GFAGKTCD
-3921 SIINH
+3921 AIINH
-3926 CECNPCFNGGS
+3926 CECSPCFNGGS

-3942 DGYYCHCA
+3942 DGYQCQCP

-3967 LSYMEFPFL
+3967 LSYMEFPSL

-3988 TLQSDALLMYNH
+3988 TLKSNALLMYNH

-4006 KAEFLALEIFEGRM
+4006 KAEFLALEIYEGRM

-4030 YKLMTMMKVADGQFH
+4030 YKLLTMIKVSDGQFH

-4061 LCGEDQEPGYCAVSN
+4061 LCGDDQEPGYCAVSS

-4087 QPNRLSVGGVRSI
+4087 GPNRLSVGGVRSI

-4119 MELAVN
+4119 MEFAVN

-4137 RGILD
+4137 QGILD
-4142 RCPRLEGACTASP
+4142 RCPRLEGACTANP
-4155 CRHGGTCLDRW
+4155 CRHGGTCIDYW

-4171 QCVDGFTGKFCEKY
+4171 RCMEGFTGKYCEKY

-4202 SLKPGPKRDVLLRRA
+4202 VMRQSPKRDALLRQSLVGLTTA
-4217 LQGASSS
+4217 LS
-4224 SDAAAAAAGPSSLE
+4224 GPSSLE
-4238 VKFRTRSKSGTLLH
+4238 VKFRTRSKSGTLVH
-4252 VQESSNYTTVKLRN
+4252 VQESSDYTTIKLKN
-4266 GNIHYISDAGVGGKV
+4266 GNIHYISDAGLGGKV
-4281 ERTVGDAV
+4281 ERTLGESD
-4289 LSDGQWHTLQ
+4289 LSDGQWHVLQ
-4299 LLKNGSATVLQVD
+4299 ISRNGSTTSLHVD
-4312 GGHPRVIQH
+4312 GALVKLTQRP
-4321 ATQDFGGLGVLTFS
+4321 TQDFGGLSVLTIS
-4335 LGGIPPGPAQQKTAA
+4335 LGGVPSQQKIAL
-4350 GFDGCLAYVRYNRE
+4350 GFDGCLAYVKYNGE
-4364 NLPFTGEHG
+4364 NLPFSGDHST
-4373 LVTLTKTSSSVKIG
+4373 VTIIKTSPAVKIG
-4387 CRGPNLCQS
+4387 CRGPNLCES
-4396 SPCWDGLMCVNQWYT
+4396 NPCWDGLMCVNQWYT
-4411 YQCVPPGDCA
+4411 YQCVPPGECS
-4421 SNPCQNQGS
+4421 SNPCQNRGS
-4430 CVPDARA
+4430 CIPGPRS
-4437 GFTCVCS
+4437 GYTCVCS

-4463 PQGTVCKTAN
+4463 PQGTLCKTAN
-4473 NGGFVCSP
+4473 NGGFICSP
-4481 SPTAETMVLP
+4481 STADKELTLP

-4501 CATVLAFVVLGLIL
+4501 CATALALVVLSLIL
-4515 CNHCRG
+4515 CNHCKG
-4521 RNKTKVPKEPKEK
+4521 RKNTKVPKEEK
-4534 KPKEKKKKKKKGSE
+4534 KPKEKKKKKKGSE

-4590 ETDIPHNNETVPSAP
+4590 ETDIPHNNDAIPSAP
-4605 CAPCNGPEADIE
+4605 CAPCQMPEADIE

-4660 QSPLPLGATSYNY
+4660 QSPLPLGATSYTY
-4673 QPQYTQALRSTPLS
+4673 QPQYSQALRSTPL
-4687 HSHSACPT
+4687 SHSACPT

-4723 LARRDGSPLDLHN
+4723 LARREGSPMDLHHN
-4736 DMCQPPPMFNYATRL
+4736 EMGQPGAMFNYATRL

-4759 TMASHG
+4759 TMAGHG
-4765 HTSRPGSRLKQPIE
+4765 HGSRPGSRLKQPVE

-4831 NPADGI
+4831 NPADGV

-4861 DKPAA
+4861 EKPVA

-4898 RRAEGGPGVSQ
+4898 RRAEGGPAAQVQ
-4909 MPPGDQHYTLPHK
+4909 MTDHYTLPHK
-4922 LGQPAGG
+4922 LGQQAGG

-4938 GPGFGHYVDVFKDLA
+4938 GPGFTHYVDVFKDLA
-4953 LLPENAAAKDIE
+4953 LLPENAAAKDMNIE

>member
-1 MALAGTRGSTGRFHL
+1 MALTGRGLDRFHL
-16 VLLLL
+16 VLLM
-21 LLLLWSLARRAT
+21 LWTLSQYSA
-33 SSQVRQEFQVPE
+33 SSQVRQEFQILE

-52 VGTIETRPSF
+52 VGTIETKPSF
-62 AYRFSEGHKLFAI
+62 TYRFSENHRLFAI
-75 NGTTGVICT
+75 NGTTGVIYT
-84 SAVIDRELLQS
+84 SSVIDREVLQS
-95 DVVNVVVLSSQP
+95 NVINVVVLSSQP

-163 TTYRIVGG
+163 TTYRIVNG

-194 VSTGGLDREV
+194 VTTGGLDREV
-204 TPSYQLLVE
+204 TPFYQLLIE

-237 NPPAFEQDQYQ
+237 NPPIFDHDQYQ
-248 ASVFEDAAVGSSVLQ
+248 NSVFEDAAVGSSVLQ
-263 ITASDQDEGANAEVR
+263 ITASDQDEGANADIQ

-290 PKVGT
+290 PKAGT
-295 ITIKDVLDYESK
+295 VIIKEGLDYESK
-307 REYSLTIHAV
+307 KEYSLTIHAV

-334 IDVNDNDPVVKFRY
+334 LDVNDNDPVVKFRY

-374 DADSPTANGNISV
+374 DSDSPTANGNISV

-400 HTSSVPNL
+400 HTSPVPNL

-433 NGRPVA
+433 NGKPVA

-450 NDINDHPPIFQETLY
+450 NDINDHPPIFQEALY
-465 RVDISEDVPKGSYIR
+465 RVDISEDIPKGSYIK

-494 LRYSLVS
+494 LRYSVVS

-543 PKISYTR
+543 PKISYTK
-550 LIINVTDVNDQVP
+550 LIVNITDVNDQVP
-563 TFAQGTYHVSLV
+563 TFTQSTYHVSMV
-575 EHAPAGTE
+575 EHTPAGTE
-583 LALLSASD
+583 LVVLSASD
-591 DDLGANGTVRFSFD
+591 DDLGANGTIRFSFD
-605 AETAAGVQELFRL
+605 TETPANVQELFRL
-618 DAASGR
+618 DAVSGK
-624 LSTAAELD
+624 LSAAAELD

-639 LLHVR
+639 LLYIQ
-644 AADAG
+644 ATDSG

-657 KVNITLRDIN
+657 KVNITVRDIN

-688 GSYVTTVSATDPDL
+688 GSYVTSVSATDPDL

-713 AGDASKF
+713 AGDTSKF
-720 RINSNTGKITTLVP
+720 HIDSNTGKITTLVP

-747 TAADGS
+747 TAADGG

-773 PPVFSQ
+773 PPTFSQ
-779 TVYSFVMFENV
+779 KVYSFVMFENV
-790 AIGTV
+790 GIGTV
-795 IGTVSATT
+795 IGTVAATT
-803 VDLNTNISYLITSGD
+803 VDLNTNITYLITSGD
-818 QRGLFSV
+818 QRGLFAV
-825 NGAGQITASS
+825 NNAGQITATS

-841 QGFYQL
+841 KGFYQL
-847 KVVARAGEIT
+847 KVVARGGEVT
-857 GEAFVNITVKDLN
+857 GTALVNITVKDLN
-870 DNAPRFIHAVEHVSA
+870 DNAPHFIHAMEHVSA
-885 VENWGTGHVIFQARA
+885 VENWSTGHVIFQAKA
-900 EDPDEGMN
+900 SDPDEGTN
-908 GMVVYSLRQNPKSL
+908 GMVVYSLKQNPKGL
-922 FHIHE
+922 FHVHE
-927 KRGLITLTG
+927 KHGLITLTG

-941 TSSYEVE
+941 TSSYQVE
-948 VTASDTG
+948 VKASDMG
-955 VPQHTSGLVLIVSV
+955 VPQRTSSLILTVSV

-990 AEPVNSRFFKVEATD
+990 SEPVNSRFFKVEATD

-1015 YDITGGN
+1015 YNIVGGN
-1022 TGDVFGIFPDGQL
+1022 TGEVFGIFPDGQL
-1035 YIKAELDRELQD
+1035 YIKAELDREIQD
-1047 RYNLVVV
+1047 RYNLVVE
-1054 AKDRAVEPLS
+1054 ATDRAVEPLT
-1064 ASVNVSVI
+1064 ATVNVSVI

-1087 YVFHFEEEQERGS
+1087 YVFRFEEEQERGS
-1100 LVGRVFAEDKDFG
+1100 LVGRVFTEDKDFG
-1113 PNSEVRYT
+1113 PNSEVRYA
-1121 FETAQPNFELNAI
+1121 FETPQPNFELNAI

-1151 QRGAAV
+1151 QRGTAV
-1157 FSFVVVSS
+1157 FSFTVVSS

-1173 RDQAKVQVYVQD
+1173 RDQAKVQVYIQD

-1199 ASVSESAQ
+1199 ASISELAQ

-1217 SDVDENRNG
+1217 SDVDENKNG
-1226 LVRYQVTEG
+1226 LVHYHVTEG
-1235 NEEGQFSIDSSSGQ
+1235 NEEGQFNIDGSSGQ

-1258 ESTFSYSL
+1258 ETTSSYSL
-1266 KILAVDAGAV
+1266 KIIAIDAGHV
-1276 PLSSSCMLS
+1276 PLSASCMLS
-1285 ISILDENDNSPSF
+1285 ISILDENDNAPSF
-1298 PKSSLSVDVLENMR
+1298 PKTSLSVDVLENMR

-1334 YTITATNNHGTFS
+1334 YSITATNNHGTFS
-1347 ISPNTGSIFLVKRLD
+1347 ISPNTGSIFLVKKLD

-1427 HDTDADINGL
+1427 HDTDADINGK
-1437 LEYSIIQQIPRG
+1437 LEYSIVQQTPRG
-1449 SFFNIDPGTGLI
+1449 GHFSIDSSSGLI
-1461 YTNKEI
+1461 YTSREI
-1467 DREFSNLFELTVKAT
+1467 DREFSNLFELKVKAT
-1482 DQAVPAEFRRF
+1482 DQAVPMEFRRF

-1502 TDLNDN
+1502 TDQNDN
-1508 VPSFVSQNALVAEP
+1508 IPTFVSQNALVAEP

-1546 EYELVEGDSD
+1546 EYELVKGDSD

-1574 PSRLVYTLT
+1574 PSRLMYVLT

-1598 EMAIILQGMDG
+1598 DLTIILQGVDG

-1638 PRGSATKVEYFIVAV
+1638 PRGSATKVEFFIVAV

-1663 FTIGRN
+1663 FTIGRH

-1681 EKGSDLY
+1681 EQGSDLY

-1730 TIEENVADGFKIMQL
+1730 TIEENIGDGFKIMQL

-1810 NITVKDINDHAPKFS
+1810 NITVSDVNDHTPKFS
-1825 RSTYSFDIPEDM
+1825 RGTYSFDIPEDM

-1852 SGVNGEVTYSLE
+1852 SGLNGEVTYSLAE
-1864 EDDEDE
+1864 EDVEDD

-1884 RPLDYETQQY
+1884 RALDYETQQY
-1894 YILTARARDGGGQAS
+1894 YILTAVALDGGGQAS
-1909 AVRVYFNVLDVNDNP
+1909 TVRVYFNVLDVNDNP
-1924 PVFNTSAYSTSV
+1924 PVFNTSVYSTSI

-1942 GSSIITVGASDADDG
+1942 GSSIVTVGASDADDG
-1957 PNAQLLYKI
+1957 PNAGLFYSI

-1971 QAHFVITKEGVLQTK
+1971 QGHFDITKEGVLHTK
-1986 RALDRETQSFYN
+1986 GALDRETQSFYN
-1998 LVITVNDLAPPPM
+1998 LVITVHDLAPPPIT
-2011 ARFTSTAQVS
+2011 RFTSTAQVS
-2021 VILLDVNDC
+2021 IILLDVNDC
-2030 PPTFTSQKMTY
+2030 APIFTSQKMTY

-2053 TALAADADSGPNSYV
+2053 KAHAADADSGPNSYV
-2068 EYSLRGPHGNKFS
+2068 EYSLRGPFGNKFS
-2081 IGTVDGDVRLFGELD
+2081 IGTIDGDVRLVGELD
-2096 REELSNYTLTVVA
+2096 REELSNYTLMVVA
-2109 TDKGEPRL
+2109 TDKGEPAL
-2117 SSTMDVTMMVLDV
+2117 SSSMDVTMIVLDV

-2144 EIEENTLTGTDV
+2144 EIEENTLTGTDI

-2166 GTNGQIRFSIS
+2166 GTNGQIRFSIT
-2177 GGNSNSDFRIDSV
+2177 GGNTNSDFRIDSV

-2196 AKQLDREARPSY
+2196 AKQLDREARSAY
-2208 SLVVQAADR
+2208 SLVVQASDR
-2217 GSSPRVDRATVNIVL
+2217 GSSPRVDSATVNIVL
-2232 LDANDCSPAFELSPY
+2232 LDVNDCPPVFELSPY
-2247 TVNVQENLESLPK
+2247 TVNVQENLNNLPRH
-2260 NILQVVAR
+2260 ILQVVAR

-2275 SQLSYMLSG
+2275 GQLSYMLSG
-2284 GNDEGAFSLSSS
+2284 GNDEGSFSLSSS
-2296 GQLSLTRTLDREA
+2296 GQLSLTQTLDREVK
-2309 RGKYVLLVTATD
+2309 GKYTLLVTATD

-2329 TGTVTVL
+2329 TGMVTVL
-2336 VDDEN
+2336 VDDVN
-2341 DNVPVFP
+2341 DNVPVFT
-2348 SSAFHTTITED
+2348 SSAFHTTIAED

-2367 LVNSSDADVGVNGV
+2367 LVNSSDADVGINGV
-2381 VSYSLTGGHGQFSIN
+2381 ISYSLTGGNGQFSIN

-2411 DRANYQLLV
+2411 ARTNYQLLV
-2420 VATDGGQPEG
+2420 VATDGGQPQG
-2430 LSSSATV
+2430 MSSSTTV
-2437 SVTVTDINDNPPR
+2437 SVTVSDINDNPPR

-2464 ATGSLVFAV
+2464 SAGSLVFAV
-2473 TVTDEDSGSNAQL
+2473 TVTDEDAGSNAQL

-2492 RNSEK
+2492 RSSEK

-2505 AITANE
+2505 AITASE
-2511 KLTGS
+2511 RLTGS

-2530 NPKTDMTTVTVR
+2530 NPKTDTTTVTVR
-2542 FVTGGNFP
+2542 FVTGGDFP
-2550 VIKVKERAF
+2550 VIRLRDRTF
-2559 TFPESQP
+2559 TFTESQR
-2566 TNHVVT
+2566 TDTIVT
-2572 TVTGSSMRGGPLSY
+2572 TVTGSSTRGGPLSY
-2586 YIASGNLDYAFH
+2586 YIASGNLDNAFH
-2598 IDQLSGELSIRHSL
+2598 IDQLSGELSIKHPL

-2623 VEARDQGFPP
+2623 LEARDQGFPP
-2633 YSSYEKVEINVLDVN
+2633 YSSYEKVEITVIDVN
-2648 DNHPVFDK
+2648 DNHPVFAK
-2656 DPFHAEIL
+2656 EPFHAEIL
-2664 ENLSPQRLLMVS
+2664 ENLSPQQVLIVS
-2676 AVDLD
+2676 AIDQD
-2681 SGPNGQLEYGII
+2681 SGPNGQLEYAIV

-2700 FNINRATGEIRTTR
+2700 FSVNRATGEIRTTR

-2720 VAQYALKVKA
+2720 VPQYTLKIKA
-2730 TDRGLPP
+2730 IDRGATP
-2737 KNTAV
+2737 KSTTV
-2742 KVLIS
+2742 KVVIN

-2760 IFSATVAEN
+2760 IFSATVTES

-2778 VTTTDEDAGS
+2778 VTTTDEDTGA
-2788 NAISRYSITDTSLP
+2788 NAISKYSITDTSLP

-2813 ISRLLNREDTD
+2813 ISRPLNREDTD
-2824 HYIVKVSAHDS
+2824 HYIAKVSAHDS

-2843 TVFITDVNDNAPR
+2843 TIFITDVNDNPPR

-2870 EVGSLVTRVSA
+2870 EVGSLVTQVSA
-2881 TDPDEGFNGR
+2881 TDPDKGFNGK

-2902 FRINASSGEIFVKQ
+2902 FRINSSTGEIFVKQ
-2916 QLKYQNSTG
+2916 QLKYQNMTH

-2940 SDRAVKPLLSETT
+2940 SDRGIKPLMSETT

-2964 PPEFDSPGYFTP
+2964 PPNFESTSYFTP

-2985 RLIRVGAQD
+2985 KLIRVVAHD

-2999 LNSEVE
+2999 LNSEIE
-3005 YSITGGNS
+3005 YLISGGNS
-3013 SNKFK
+3013 SSKFK
-3018 LDKTSGWITVA
+3018 LDQQSGWVTVA
-3029 SSLLSDMKKMF
+3029 SPLTSDVNKVF
-3040 LIDVTASDR
+3040 LIDIKARDR
-3049 GNPPLSTRT
+3049 GNPPLSART
-3058 SVRIAVTEEN
+3058 SVRVAVTEEN

-3073 FSQSQISATVPES
+3073 FSQSQITATVPES
-3086 LAVGTAIRTVS
+3086 LAIGTAIRTLL

-3102 KEMNGLITYNITSG
+3102 KEMNGLVTYNINSG
-3116 NDKGLFSLNSKTG
+3116 NDKGLFVINSKTG

-3139 EEKQQHE
+3139 EEKQRHE
-3146 LRVSATDGGW
+3146 LKVSATDGGW
-3156 ITKASYVSV
+3156 IAKTSYVTV
-3165 TVHVTDVNDNPP
+3165 TIHVTDVNDNPP
-3177 VFDPDEYFPTVQ
+3177 VFNPDEYFPVVQ
-3189 ENVPSATTVVKM
+3189 ENVPSGTTVVKM
-3201 NATDRDAGANAVMAY
+3201 NATDSDSGANAVMAY

-3228 DPNSGTI
+3228 DPNTGII

-3290 EISEAAPRGAVVGEV
+3290 EISEAAPKGTTVGEV
-3305 FASDRDQGYDGV
+3305 FASDRDQGDDGM

-3332 INRKTGQ
+3332 INKRTGQ

-3387 VFTQELYDVQV
+3387 VFTQELYDVQI

-3403 AGGLV
+3403 PGGLV
-3408 TFVSADDSDSVPSWS
+3408 TFVSAQDSDSIPSWS
-3423 RFSYSISPDF
+3423 RFSYSFAPEF
-3433 DKNVFTINSKTGQ
+3433 NKNVFTINPQTGQ
-3446 VSVAT
+3446 VSVAA

-3459 TYNLTILAVD
+3459 VYNLTVLAVD
-3469 TGTPP
+3469 TGSPS

-3487 INDNGPTLTSA
+3487 INDNGPTLTTII
-3498 YAEVMENQRA
+3498 AEVMENQRA

-3514 LTASDPDLPPNQGP
+3514 LAASDPDLPPNQGP
-3528 FLYSLLSSGS
+3528 FSYSHLSTGS
-3538 ANSYFSLS
+3538 ANSYFILS

-3555 EIDREQISDFYLYVV
+3555 EIDREQISDFYLPVV

-3582 ATVHVKINDQNDN
+3582 GTIHIKVNDQNDN
-3595 PSEPRSMEIFVHYF
+3595 PSQPRSMEIYVHYF
-3609 GNMFPGGSLGDVKP
+3609 GNMFPGGSLGVVKP
-3623 EDPDIQ
+3623 QDPDIQ

-3641 GLFTIPTGTCN
+3641 GLFSIPTGTCN
-3652 LNSKARSTDGTF
+3652 LSSKARSTDGTF
-3664 ELTVRSSDGV
+3664 DLTIRSSDGV

-3682 RVLFMGFT
+3682 RVFFMGYT

-3702 NSQGVKHFLTNHY
+3702 HSQGVKSFLTDHY
-3715 LSFLRI
+3715 QSVLRI

-3746 LMAAVKRGHGQY
+3746 LMAAVKRGQGQY
-3758 VNPSGVATFFQSI
+3758 VSPSGVATFFQSI
-3771 KDILHRQSGVQ
+3771 KDILHRQSGVH

-3805 LSVAPDMKTEESVP
+3805 LSVGPDMKTEESIP
-3819 VILVSN
+3819 MILVSN
-3825 HPLQPYA
+3825 QPLQPYA

-3866 GGFSCTCPEG
+3866 GGFSCTCPDG

-3901 NFPGGF
+3901 NYPGGF

-3913 GFAGRTCD
+3913 GFSGKTCD

-3942 DGYYCHCA
+3942 DGYYCHCP

-3967 LSYMEFPFL
+3967 LSYMEFPSL

-3988 TLQSDALLMYNH
+3988 TLKSNALLMYNH

-4030 YKLMTMMKVADGQFH
+4030 YKLMTMIKVADGEFH

-4061 LCGEDQEPGYCAVSN
+4061 LCGDDQEPGYCAVSN

-4100 EPVLHRR
+4100 EPILHRP
-4107 GQIATHDFVGCI
+4107 GQVATHDFVGCI
-4119 MELAVN
+4119 MEFAVN

-4137 RGILD
+4137 RDILD
-4142 RCPRLEGACTASP
+4142 RCPRLEGACTANP
-4155 CRHGGTCLDRW
+4155 CRHGGTCLDHW

-4171 QCVDGFTGKFCEKY
+4171 QCVDGFTGKYCEKY

-4202 SLKPGPKRDVLLRRA
+4202 SLRQGPKRDVLLRQS
-4217 LQGASSS
+4217 LQGTNP
-4224 SDAAAAAAGPSSLE
+4224 DPRGPSSLE
-4238 VKFRTRSKSGTLLH
+4238 VKFRTRSKTGTLLH
-4252 VQESSNYTTVKLRN
+4252 VQESTNYTTVKLKN

-4281 ERTVGDAV
+4281 ERTLGDSV
-4289 LSDGQWHTLQ
+4289 LSDGLWHTLH
-4299 LLKNGSATVLQVD
+4299 LVKNASATALQLD
-4312 GGHPRVIQH
+4312 GAHPKVIQH
-4321 ATQDFGGLGVLTFS
+4321 TTQDFGGLGVLTLS
-4335 LGGIPPGPAQQKTAA
+4335 LGGIPPGSAQQKTAA
-4350 GFDGCLAYVRYNRE
+4350 GFDGCLAYVKYNGAS
-4364 NLPFTGEHG
+4364 LPFTGEHS
-4373 LVTLTKTSSSVKIG
+4373 LVTSTKTSSTVKIG
-4387 CRGPNLCQS
+4387 CRGPNLCES

-4411 YQCVPPGDCA
+4411 YQCVPPGACA
-4421 SNPCQNQGS
+4421 SNPCQNRGS
-4430 CVPDARA
+4430 CVPDPHT

-4444 EFYTGKTCETLVA
+4444 EYYTGKTCETLVA
-4457 CLGVQC
+4457 CLGAQC

-4481 SPTAETMVLP
+4481 SPTAEEMVLP

-4501 CATVLAFVVLGLIL
+4501 CATVLALVVLGLIL
-4515 CNHCRG
+4515 CNHCKD

-4534 KPKEKKKKKKKGSE
+4534 KPKEKKKKKKGSE

-4590 ETDIPHNNETVPSAP
+4590 ETDIPHSNETVPSAP
-4605 CAPCNGPEADIE
+4605 CAPCSGPEADIE

-4660 QSPLPLGATSYNY
+4660 QSPLPLGATSYTY
-4673 QPQYTQALRSTPLS
+4673 QPQYSQALRSTPLS

-4736 DMCQPPPMFNYATRL
+4736 EVCQPPPMFNYATRL

-4759 TMASHG
+4759 TMAGHG

-4861 DKPAA
+4861 EKPVA

-4898 RRAEGGPGVSQ
+4898 RRAEGGPGTAQ
-4909 MPPGDQHYTLPHK
+4909 MPPSDQHYTMAHK
-4922 LGQPAGG
+4922 LGQQAGG

-4953 LLPENAAAKDIE
+4953 MLPENNAVKDIE

>member
-1 MALAGTRGSTGRFHL
+1 MALTGRGLGRLHL
-16 VLLLL
+16 ILLM
-21 LLLLWSLARRAT
+21 LWTLSRYSA
-33 SSQVRQEFQVPE
+33 SSQVRQEFQVLE
-45 EQPVGTY
+45 EQPIGTY
-52 VGTIETRPSF
+52 VGTIGTKPSF
-62 AYRFSEGHKLFAI
+62 TYRFSENHKLFAI
-75 NGTTGVICT
+75 NGTTGVIST
-84 SAVIDRELLQS
+84 SSVIDREVLQS
-95 DVVNVVVLSSQP
+95 DVINVVVLSSHP

-163 TTYRIVGG
+163 TTYRIVKG

-204 TPSYQLLVE
+204 TPFYQLLIE
-213 VEDKGDPKK
+213 VEDKGEPKK
-222 FGYLQVNVTIQDIND
+222 FGYMQVNVTIQDIND
-237 NPPAFEQDQYQ
+237 NPPVFEQDQYQ
-248 ASVFEDAAVGSSVLQ
+248 TSVFEDAAVGSSILQ
-263 ITASDQDEGANAEVR
+263 ITASDQDEGANAEIR

-290 PKVGT
+290 PKAGT
-295 ITIKDVLDYESK
+295 IIIKEGLDYESK
-307 REYSLTIHAV
+307 KEYSLTIHAV

-334 IDVNDNDPVVKFRY
+334 LDVNDNDPVVKFRY

-400 HTSSVPNL
+400 HTSPVPNL

-433 NGRPVA
+433 NGRPMA

-450 NDINDHPPIFQETLY
+450 NDINDHPPIFQETVY
-465 RVDISEDVPKGSYIR
+465 RVDISEDIPKGSYIK

-543 PKISYTR
+543 PKISYTK
-550 LIINVTDVNDQVP
+550 LIVNITDVNDQVP
-563 TFAQGTYHVSLV
+563 TFTQSTYHVSLV

-583 LALLSASD
+583 LVVLSASD
-591 DDLGANGTVRFSFD
+591 DDLGANGTIRFSFD
-605 AETAAGVQELFRL
+605 AETPASVQELFRL
-618 DAASGR
+618 DAVSGR
-624 LSTAAELD
+624 LSTAVELD

-639 LLHVR
+639 LLHIQ

-657 KVNITLRDIN
+657 KVNITLWDIN

-688 GSYVTTVSATDPDL
+688 GSYVTTVAATDPDL

-720 RINSNTGKITTLVP
+720 RINSNTGKITTLVS

-753 GLRSHTQAIVTVT
+753 GLRSHTPAIVTVT

-779 TVYSFVMFENV
+779 KVYSFVMFENV
-790 AIGTV
+790 GVGTV

-818 QRGLFSV
+818 QRGLFTV

-870 DNAPRFIHAVEHVSA
+870 DNAPHFIHTVEHVSA
-885 VENWGTGHVIFQARA
+885 VENWSTGHVIFQAKA
-900 EDPDEGMN
+900 SDPDEGAN
-908 GMVVYSLRQNPKSL
+908 GMVVYSLKQNPKGL

-927 KRGLITLTG
+927 KHGLITLTG

-941 TSSYEVE
+941 TSSYEIE
-948 VTASDTG
+948 VTASDMG
-955 VPQHTSGLVLIVSV
+955 VPQHTSSLILIVSV

-990 AEPVNSRFFKVEATD
+990 SEPVNSRFFKVEATD

-1015 YDITGGN
+1015 YDIAGGN

-1035 YIKAELDRELQD
+1035 YIKAELDREIQD
-1047 RYNLVVV
+1047 RYNLVVT

-1064 ASVNVSVI
+1064 ATVNVTVI

-1087 YVFHFEEEQERGS
+1087 YVFHFEEEQKRGS
-1100 LVGRVFAEDKDFG
+1100 LVGQVFAEDKDFG

-1121 FETAQPNFELNAI
+1121 FETPQPNFELNAI

-1173 RDQAKVQVYVQD
+1173 RDQAKVQVYIQD

-1199 ASVSESAQ
+1199 ASISESAQ

-1217 SDVDENRNG
+1217 SDVDENKNG
-1226 LVRYQVTEG
+1226 LVRYHIAEG
-1235 NEEGQFSIDSSSGQ
+1235 NEEGQFTIDSSSGQ

-1258 ESTFSYSL
+1258 ESTSSYSL
-1266 KILAVDAGAV
+1266 KIIAVDAGVV

-1285 ISILDENDNSPSF
+1285 ISILDENDNSPFF

-1334 YTITATNNHGTFS
+1334 YSITATNNHGTFS
-1347 ISPNTGSIFLVKRLD
+1347 ISPNTGSIFLVKKLD
-1362 YETQSFYKLNI
+1362 FETQSFYRLNI
-1373 TAKDN
+1373 TAKDS

-1393 RDFNDNPPI
+1393 RDFNDNPPV

-1407 IFKSIPENLPI
+1407 IFKSIPENLPV
-1418 SASVMTITA
+1418 SASVMTIAA
-1427 HDTDADINGL
+1427 HDTDADINGQ
-1437 LEYSIIQQIPRG
+1437 LEYSIVQQIPRG
-1449 SFFNIDPGTGLI
+1449 NHFSIDSSTGLI
-1461 YTNKEI
+1461 YTSKEI
-1467 DREFSNLFELTVKAT
+1467 DREFSSLFELTIKAT
-1482 DQAVPAEFRRF
+1482 DQAVPVEFRRY

-1508 VPSFVSQNALVAEP
+1508 VPAFMSQNALVAEP

-1532 VVAFDPDEGANGEV
+1532 VVAFDPDDGANGEV

-1574 PSRLVYTLT
+1574 PSRLMYTLT

-1598 EMAIILQGMDG
+1598 ELTIILQGVDG

-1663 FTIGRN
+1663 FTIGRH

-1681 EKGSDLY
+1681 EQGSDLY

-1730 TIEENVADGFKIMQL
+1730 VIEENVGDGFKIMQL

-1797 RADDGKQSSDMRL
+1797 RADDGKQSSDMTL
-1810 NITVKDINDHAPKFS
+1810 NITVKDVNDHTPKFS
-1825 RSTYSFDIPEDM
+1825 RATYSFDIPEDM
-1837 APGSIV
+1837 VPGSIV

-1864 EDDEDE
+1864 DDDEDE
-1870 TFLLNPVTGVFNVT
+1870 TFLLNPVTGFFNVT

-1894 YILTARARDGGGQAS
+1894 YILTAKARDGGGQAGT
-1909 AVRVYFNVLDVNDNP
+1909 VRVYFNVLDVNDNP
-1924 PVFNTSAYSTSV
+1924 PIFNTTAYSTSV

-1942 GSSIITVGASDADDG
+1942 GSSIITVGATDADDG

-1966 ASGDP
+1966 TSGDP
-1971 QAHFVITKEGVLQTK
+1971 QGHFVITKEGVLQTK
-1986 RALDRETQSFYN
+1986 KSLDRETQSFYN
-1998 LVITVNDLAPPPM
+1998 LAVTVNDLAPPPM
-2011 ARFTSTAQVS
+2011 TRFTSTAQVS

-2053 TALAADADSGPNSYV
+2053 TAQATDADSGPNSYV
-2068 EYSLRGPHGNKFS
+2068 EYSLKGLFGNKFS
-2081 IGTVDGDVRLFGELD
+2081 IGTIDGDVRLVGELD

-2109 TDKGEPRL
+2109 TDKGEPPL
-2117 SSTMDVTMMVLDV
+2117 SSTMDVTMLVLDV

-2156 IQVFASDADE
+2156 IQVFASDADD

-2177 GGNSNSDFRIDSV
+2177 GGNTNSDFRIDSV

-2196 AKQLDREARPSY
+2196 AKQLDREARSSY

-2217 GSSPRVDRATVNIVL
+2217 GSSPRVDRATINIVL
-2232 LDANDCSPAFELSPY
+2232 LDVNDCSPVFELSPY
-2247 TVNVQENLESLPK
+2247 TVNVQENLENLPK

-2275 SQLSYMLSG
+2275 GQLSYMLSG
-2284 GNDEGAFSLSSS
+2284 GNDEGAFTLSSS
-2296 GQLSLTRTLDREA
+2296 GQLSLTETLDREVQE
-2309 RGKYVLLVTATD
+2309 KYILLVTATD
-2321 SGSPPLSG
+2321 SGTPSLSG
-2329 TGTVTVL
+2329 TGTVTIL
-2336 VDDEN
+2336 VDDVN
-2341 DNVPVFP
+2341 DNVPIFT
-2348 SSAFHTTITED
+2348 SSTFHTTIMED

-2381 VSYSLTGGHGQFSIN
+2381 ISYSLTGGHGQFSIN

-2437 SVTVTDINDNPPR
+2437 SVTVADINDNPPR

-2464 ATGSLVFAV
+2464 AAGSLVFAV

-2492 RNSEK
+2492 RNAEK

-2511 KLTGS
+2511 RLTGN

-2530 NPKTDMTTVTVR
+2530 NPKTDTTTVTVR

-2550 VIKVKERAF
+2550 VIKLKERAF
-2559 TFPESQP
+2559 TFPENQP
-2566 TNHVVT
+2566 SSHIVT
-2572 TVTGSSMRGGPLSY
+2572 TVTGSSLRGGPLSY
-2586 YIASGNLDYAFH
+2586 YIASGNLDNAFH
-2598 IDQLSGELSIRHSL
+2598 IDQLSGELSIRHPL

-2623 VEARDQGFPP
+2623 IEARDQGFPP
-2633 YSSYEKVEINVLDVN
+2633 YSSYEKVEITVLDVN

-2656 DPFHAEIL
+2656 DPFHAEKL
-2664 ENLSPQRLLMVS
+2664 ENLSPQQVLMVS

-2681 SGPNGQLEYGII
+2681 SGPNGQLEYAII
-2693 DGNKENS
+2693 EGNKENS
-2700 FNINRATGEIRTTR
+2700 FSINRATGEIRTTR

-2720 VAQYALKVKA
+2720 VAVYALKVKA

-2742 KVLIS
+2742 RVLIN

-2807 STGDIT
+2807 NTGDIM
-2813 ISRLLNREDTD
+2813 ISRPLNREDTD

-2835 GWTVSTDV
+2835 GWAVSTDV
-2843 TVFITDVNDNAPR
+2843 TIFITDINDNAPR

-2870 EVGSLVTRVSA
+2870 EVGSLVTQVSA
-2881 TDPDEGFNGR
+2881 TDPDEGFNGK

-2902 FRINASSGEIFVKQ
+2902 FRINASTGEIFVKQ

-2940 SDRAVKPLLSETT
+2940 SDRALKPLMSETT

-2964 PPEFDSPGYFTP
+2964 PPEFDAPSYFTP

-2985 RLIRVGAQD
+2985 RLLRVVAQD

-3005 YSITGGNS
+3005 YLMTGGNS
-3013 SNKFK
+3013 SSKFK

-3029 SSLLSDMKKMF
+3029 SSLTTDMNKVF
-3040 LIDVTASDR
+3040 LIEITASDK
-3049 GNPPLSTRT
+3049 GNPPLSAQT

-3086 LAVGTAIRTVS
+3086 LAVGTAIRTLS

-3102 KEMNGLITYNITSG
+3102 KDMNGLITYNITSG
-3116 NDKGLFSLNSKTG
+3116 NDKGLFALNSKTG

-3156 ITKASYVSV
+3156 IAKTSYVSV

-3177 VFDPDEYFPTVQ
+3177 VFDPEEYFPVVQ
-3189 ENVPSATTVVKM
+3189 ENVPSGTTVVKM
-3201 NATDRDAGANAVMAY
+3201 NATDMDSGPNAVMAY

-3228 DPNSGTI
+3228 DPNTGTI

-3290 EISEAAPRGAVVGEV
+3290 EISEAAPKGTVVGEV
-3305 FASDRDQGYDGV
+3305 FASDRDQGEDGV
-3317 VYYLIFGKSRKKGFG
+3317 VYYLIFGRSRKKGFG
-3332 INRKTGQ
+3332 INKRTGQ

-3351 EKISLKVLAKNA
+3351 EKVSLKVLAKNA

-3387 VFTQELYDVQV
+3387 VFTNELYDVQV

-3403 AGGLV
+3403 PGGLV
-3408 TFVSADDSDSVPSWS
+3408 TFVSAEDSDSVPSWS
-3423 RFSYSISPDF
+3423 RFSYSIAPES
-3433 DKNVFTINSKTGQ
+3433 DKNIFTINPKTGQ
-3446 VSVAT
+3446 VSVAA

-3459 TYNLTILAVD
+3459 VYNLTVLAVD

-3474 ATGSATLIVNLED
+3474 ATGSTTVIVNLED
-3487 INDNGPTLTSA
+3487 INDNGPTLTTA

-3508 GTAVTT
+3508 GTAVAT
-3514 LTASDPDLPPNQGP
+3514 LTASDPDLAPNQGP

-3538 ANSYFSLS
+3538 AKSYFSLS

-3555 EIDREQISDFYLYVV
+3555 EIDREQISDFYLSVV

-3582 ATVHVKINDQNDN
+3582 GTVHVKINDQNDN

-3609 GNMFPGGSLGDVKP
+3609 GNMFPGGSLGDVRP
-3623 EDPDIQ
+3623 QDPDIQ

-3641 GLFTIPTGTCN
+3641 GLFGIPTGTCN
-3652 LNSKARSTDGTF
+3652 LNSKARSTDGSF
-3664 ELTVRSSDGV
+3664 DLTIRSSDGV

-3682 RVLFMGFT
+3682 KVLFMGFN

-3702 NSQGVKHFLTNHY
+3702 RSDGVKNFLTNHY

-3727 GLGTGVL
+3727 GLGTEVL

-3746 LMAAVKRGHGQY
+3746 LTAAVKRGHGQY

-3771 KDILHRQSGVQ
+3771 KDILYRQSGVQ

-3790 CTHNPCQNGGSCKRR
+3790 CTRNPCQNGGSCKRR
-3805 LSVAPDMKTEESVP
+3805 LSVGPDMKTEESVP
-3819 VILVSN
+3819 VIIVSN

-3866 GGFSCTCPEG
+3866 GDFSCTCPEG
-3876 FTGMAC
+3876 FTGKAC
-3882 ERDVNECLSNPCKN
+3882 ERDINECLSNPCKN

-3913 GFAGRTCD
+3913 GFAGKTCD

-3942 DGYYCHCA
+3942 DGYYCHCP

-3967 LSYMEFPFL
+3967 LSYMEFPSL

-3988 TLQSDALLMYNH
+3988 TLKSNALLLYNH

-4006 KAEFLALEIFEGRM
+4006 KAEFLALEIFEGQM

-4030 YKLMTMMKVADGQFH
+4030 YKLMTMIKVSDGQFH

-4061 LCGEDQEPGYCAVSN
+4061 LCGDDQEPGYCAVSN

-4107 GQIATHDFVGCI
+4107 GQVATHDFVGCI
-4119 MELAVN
+4119 MEFAVN

-4137 RGILD
+4137 HGILD
-4142 RCPRLEGACTASP
+4142 RCPRLEGACSTSP
-4155 CRHGGTCLDRW
+4155 CRHGGTCVDRW

-4185 ITADTALSLD
+4185 MTADTALSLD

-4202 SLKPGPKRDVLLRRA
+4202 TLKQGPKRDVLLRRS
-4217 LQGASSS
+4217 LQGAT
-4224 SDAAAAAAGPSSLE
+4224 SDPVGPSKLE
-4238 VKFRTRSKSGTLLH
+4238 VKFRTRSKTGTLMH

-4266 GNIHYISDAGVGGKV
+4266 GNIHYVSDAGVAGKV

-4289 LSDGQWHTLQ
+4289 VSDGQWHTLQ
-4299 LLKNGSATVLQVD
+4299 LLKNGSVTVLQVD

-4321 ATQDFGGLGVLTFS
+4321 PTQDFGGLGVLTFS
-4335 LGGIPPGPAQQKTAA
+4335 LGGIAPGPAQQKTGA
-4350 GFDGCLAYVRYNRE
+4350 GFDGCLAYVKYNGE
-4364 NLPFTGEHG
+4364 NLPFMGEHS
-4373 LVTLTKTSSSVKIG
+4373 LVALTKTSSSVKIG
-4387 CRGPNLCQS
+4387 CRGPNLCES
-4396 SPCWDGLMCVNQWYT
+4396 NPCWDGLMCVNQWYT

-4430 CVPDARA
+4430 CVPDPHS

-4444 EFYTGKTCETLVA
+4444 ELYTGRTCETLVA
-4457 CLGVQC
+4457 CLGVEC
-4463 PQGTVCKTAN
+4463 PQGTVCNTAN

-4481 SPTAETMVLP
+4481 SPTPETMVLP

-4501 CATVLAFVVLGLIL
+4501 CATVLALVVLSLIL
-4515 CNHCRG
+4515 CNHCKD

-4534 KPKEKKKKKKKGSE
+4534 KPKEKKKKKKKKGSE

-4590 ETDIPHNNETVPSAP
+4590 ETDIPHNTETVPSAP
-4605 CAPCNGPEADIE
+4605 CAPCNAPEADIE

-4660 QSPLPLGATSYNY
+4660 QSPLPLGATSYTY

-4723 LARRDGSPLDLHN
+4723 LARREGSPLDLHN

-4759 TMASHG
+4759 TMAG

-4861 DKPAA
+4861 EKPVS

-4898 RRAEGGPGVSQ
+4898 RRAEGGPGVAQ
-4909 MPPGDQHYTLPHK
+4909 MPPTDQHYTLPHK
-4922 LGQPAGG
+4922 LGQQAGG

>member
-1 MALAGTRGSTGRFHL
+1 MALTGRDLGRFHL
-16 VLLLL
+16 ILLM
-21 LLLLWSLARRAT
+21 LWTLSQYSS
-33 SSQVRQEFQVPE
+33 SSQVRQEFQVLE
-45 EQPVGTY
+45 EQPFGTY

-62 AYRFSEGHKLFAI
+62 TYRFSENHKLFAI
-75 NGTTGVICT
+75 NGTTGVIYT
-84 SAVIDRELLQS
+84 SSVIDREILQS
-95 DVVNVVVLSSQP
+95 NVINVVVLSSQP

-163 TTYRIVGG
+163 TTYRIVNG

-183 NPSGEGAFLHL
+183 NPSGEGAFCHL
-194 VSTGGLDREV
+194 VSTGGLDREI
-204 TPSYQLLVE
+204 TPFYQLLIE

-237 NPPAFEQDQYQ
+237 NPPMFDHDQYQ
-248 ASVFEDAAVGSSVLQ
+248 TNVFEDTAVGSSVLQ
-263 ITASDQDEGANAEVR
+263 ITASDQDEGANADIR

-290 PKVGT
+290 PKAGT
-295 ITIKDVLDYESK
+295 IIIKERLDYEIK
-307 REYSLTIHAV
+307 KEYAMTIHAM

-326 RTEATIKL
+326 RSEATIKL
-334 IDVNDNDPVVKFRY
+334 LDVNDNDPVVKFRY

-374 DADSPTANGNISV
+374 DSDSPTANGNISV

-400 HTSSVPNL
+400 HTSPVPNL

-433 NGRPVA
+433 NGKPMA

-450 NDINDHPPIFQETLY
+450 NDINDHPPIFQEVMY
-465 RVDISEDVPKGSYIR
+465 RVDISEDIPKGSYIK

-501 GNALGWFSISE
+501 GNGLGWFAISE

-524 REIAS
+524 REVAS
-529 EIVLNIS
+529 EIVLNVS

-543 PKISYTR
+543 PKISYTK
-550 LIINVTDVNDQVP
+550 LIVNITDVNDQVP
-563 TFAQGTYHVSLV
+563 TFTQSMYHVSLV
-575 EHAPAGTE
+575 EHSPAGAE
-583 LALLSASD
+583 LLVLSASD
-591 DDLGANGTVRFSFD
+591 DDLGANGTIRFSFD
-605 AETAAGVQELFRL
+605 PETPSSVQELFRL
-618 DAASGR
+618 EVVSGR
-624 LSTAAELD
+624 LSTATELD
-632 REDQASY
+632 REDQGSY
-639 LLHVR
+639 LLYIQ
-644 AADAG
+644 ATDSG
-649 SPPLHSVG
+649 CPPLHSIG
-657 KVNITLRDIN
+657 KVNVTLSDIN

-688 GSYVTTVSATDPDL
+688 GSFITTALATDPDL
-702 GRNGTVKYIIT
+702 GGNGTVKYIIS
-713 AGDASKF
+713 AGDTSKF
-720 RINSNTGKITTLVP
+720 HINSNSGKITTLVP

-747 TAADGS
+747 TAADGRD
-753 GLRSHTQAIVTVT
+753 LRSHTQAIVTIN

-773 PPVFSQ
+773 PPTFSQ
-779 TVYSFVMFENV
+779 NAYSFVMFENV
-790 AIGTV
+790 GIGTV

-803 VDLNTNISYLITSGD
+803 VDLNTNITYLITSGD
-818 QRGLFSV
+818 QRGLFTVSS
-825 NGAGQITASS
+825 ATGQIKASS

-841 QGFYQL
+841 QPFYQL
-847 KVVARAGEIT
+847 KVIARGGEVT
-857 GEAFVNITVKDLN
+857 GEALVNITVKDLN
-870 DNAPRFIHAVEHVSA
+870 DNAPHFIHATEHVSA
-885 VENWGTGHVIFQARA
+885 VENWRTGHLIFQAKA
-900 EDPDEGMN
+900 ADPDEGTN
-908 GMVVYSLRQNPKSL
+908 GMVVYSLKQNPKGL

-927 KRGLITLTG
+927 KHGLITLTG
-936 PLEVT
+936 PLELT
-941 TSSYEVE
+941 TSSYQVE
-948 VTASDTG
+948 VLASDMG
-955 VPQHTSGLVLIVSV
+955 VPLLTSTLILTVSV

-975 SPVFDQLSYEVIILE
+975 SPMFDQLSYEVIILE
-990 AEPVNSRFFKVEATD
+990 SEPVNSRFFKVEATD
-1005 KDSGLNGEIM
+1005 KDSGLNGEVM
-1015 YDITGGN
+1015 YDIVDGN
-1022 TGDVFGIFPDGQL
+1022 TANVFGIFPDGQL
-1035 YIKAELDRELQD
+1035 YIKAELDREVQD
-1047 RYNLVVV
+1047 RYNLVLV
-1054 AKDRAVEPLS
+1054 ATDRAVEPLS

-1087 YVFHFEEEQERGS
+1087 YVFHFEEEQKRGS
-1100 LVGRVFAEDKDFG
+1100 LVGRVFAVDKDFG
-1113 PNSEVRYT
+1113 PNSEVRYA
-1121 FETAQPNFELNAI
+1121 FETQQPNFELNAI

-1157 FSFVVVSS
+1157 FSFTVVSS

-1173 RDQAKVQVYVQD
+1173 RDQAKVQVYIQD

-1199 ASVSESAQ
+1199 ASISESAQ

-1217 SDVDENRNG
+1217 VDVDESKNG
-1226 LVRYQVTEG
+1226 LVHYHIKEG
-1235 NEEGQFSIDSSSGQ
+1235 NEESQFAIDSSSGQ

-1258 ESTFSYSL
+1258 EVTSSYSL
-1266 KILAVDAGAV
+1266 KMIAVDSGTV

-1285 ISILDENDNSPSF
+1285 ISIQDENDNSPSF
-1298 PKSSLSVDVLENMR
+1298 PKSAISVDVLENMR
-1312 IGELVASVTATDAD
+1312 IGELVASVTATDSD
-1326 SGQNADIT
+1326 SGHNTDIT
-1334 YTITATNNHGTFS
+1334 YSITATNNHGTFS
-1347 ISPNTGSIFLVKRLD
+1347 ISPNTGSIFLVKKMD
-1362 YETQSFYKLNI
+1362 FETQSFYKLNI

-1378 GRPPRSSSIPVVIHV
+1378 GRPPRSSTIPVVIHV

-1407 IFKSIPENLPI
+1407 IFKSIPENMPL

-1427 HDTDADINGL
+1427 HDTDADINGQL
-1437 LEYSIIQQIPRG
+1437 DYSIVQQTPRG
-1449 SFFNIDPGTGLI
+1449 GHFSIDPSSGLI
-1461 YTNKEI
+1461 FTNKEI

-1482 DQAVPAEFRRF
+1482 DQAVPVEFRRF

-1508 VPSFVSQNALVAEP
+1508 VPTFVSQNALVAEST
-1522 NIVIGSILTT
+1522 IVIGSILTT
-1532 VVAFDPDEGANGEV
+1532 VVAFDPDEGSNGEV
-1546 EYELVEGDSD
+1546 EYELVKGDSD

-1574 PSRLVYTLT
+1574 PSRLIYSLT
-1583 VSATDHGTDRKTSRT
+1583 VTATDHGSDRKTSRT
-1598 EMAIILQGMDG
+1598 ELAIILQGADG

-1638 PRGSATKVEYFIVAV
+1638 PRGSATKVEFFIVSV
-1653 RSGGK
+1653 RSGSK
-1658 AVGRL
+1658 AMGRL
-1663 FTIGRN
+1663 FTIGRH

-1681 EKGSDLY
+1681 EQGSDLY

-1699 SQPRTQRAEVE
+1699 SHPRTQRAEVE

-1717 DNPPVFPNDILDV
+1717 DNPPVFPNDLLDV
-1730 TIEENVADGFKIMQL
+1730 TIEENISDGFKIMQL

-1774 ESGDLIATKKLD
+1774 ESGDLIATKRLD

-1810 NITVKDINDHAPKFS
+1810 NITVSDVNDHTPKFS
-1825 RSTYSFDIPEDM
+1825 RGTYSFDIPEDM
-1837 APGSIV
+1837 TSGSIV

-1852 SGVNGEVTYSLE
+1852 SGMNGEITYSLE

-1884 RPLDYETQQY
+1884 RPLDYESQQY
-1894 YILTARARDGGGQAS
+1894 YILTGRAQDGGGQAS
-1909 AVRVYFNVLDVNDNP
+1909 SVRVYFNVLDVNDNP
-1924 PVFNTSAYSTSV
+1924 PIFNATSYSTSV
-1936 SESLPP
+1936 TESLPP

-1957 PNAQLLYKI
+1957 PNAQLLYSI

-1971 QAHFVITKEGVLQTK
+1971 QSQFDITKAGLLQTRK
-1986 RALDRETQSFYN
+1986 ALDREAQSFYN
-1998 LVITVNDLAPPPM
+1998 LVVIVHDLALAPM
-2011 ARFTSTAQVS
+2011 TRYTSTAQVS
-2021 VILLDVNDC
+2021 IILLDVNDC
-2030 PPTFTSQKMTY
+2030 PPTFTSQKRTY

-2053 TALAADADSGPNSYV
+2053 TAKAIDADSGPNSYV
-2068 EYSLRGPHGNKFS
+2068 EYSLKSPFGNKFS
-2081 IGTVDGDVRLFGELD
+2081 IGTIDGDVRLVGELD
-2096 REELSNYTLTVVA
+2096 REEMSNYTLTLVA
-2109 TDKGEPRL
+2109 KDKGEPPL
-2117 SSTMDVTMMVLDV
+2117 SSAMDVTMLVLDV

-2144 EIEENTLTGTDV
+2144 EIEEDTLTGSDV

-2166 GTNGQIRFSIS
+2166 GTNGQIRFSIA
-2177 GGNSNSDFRIDSV
+2177 GGNIKSDFRIDSV
-2190 TGVISV
+2190 TGWISV
-2196 AKQLDREARPSY
+2196 AKQLDREVRTSY

-2217 GSSPRVDRATVNIVL
+2217 GSSSRVDRATVNIVL
-2232 LDANDCSPAFELSPY
+2232 LDVNDCPPVYELSPY
-2247 TVNVQENLESLPK
+2247 SVNVQENAGSLPS
-2260 NILQVVAR
+2260 NILQVMAR
-2268 DDDQGAN
+2268 DDDLGSN
-2275 SQLSYMLSG
+2275 GQLSYMLSG
-2284 GNDEGAFSLSSS
+2284 GNEEGAFSLSSN
-2296 GQLSLTRTLDREA
+2296 GQLILTQTMDREA
-2309 RGKYVLLVTATD
+2309 QGNYTLVITATD

-2336 VDDEN
+2336 VDDVN
-2341 DNVPVFP
+2341 DNVPVFT
-2348 SSAFHTTITED
+2348 SSTFHTTIAED

-2367 LVNSSDADVGVNGV
+2367 LVNSSDADVGLNGII
-2381 VSYSLTGGHGQFSIN
+2381 SYRLTGGNGQFSIN
-2396 PATGQI
+2396 PGTGQI

-2411 DRANYQLLV
+2411 ARANYQLLV
-2420 VATDGGQPEG
+2420 VATDGGQPLG
-2430 LSSSATV
+2430 MSSSATV
-2437 SVTVTDINDNPPR
+2437 SVVVADINDNPPR
-2450 FHHHPYVTHIPAST
+2450 FHHHPYVTHIPAFTT
-2464 ATGSLVFAV
+2464 AGNLVFAV
-2473 TVTDEDSGSNAQL
+2473 TVTDEDAGLNAQL
-2486 HYSLMG
+2486 HYSLTG
-2492 RNSEK
+2492 RNSDK

-2511 KLTGS
+2511 RLTGS
-2516 SEVTLTVRVKDGGA
+2516 SEVTLTVRVKDGGT
-2530 NPKTDMTTVTVR
+2530 NPKTDSTTVTVR
-2542 FVTGGNFP
+2542 FVTGGDFP
-2550 VIKVKERAF
+2550 VIKLKDTTF

-2566 TNHVVT
+2566 TNTIVT
-2572 TVTGSSMRGGPLSY
+2572 IVTGASTRGGALSY
-2586 YIASGNLDYAFH
+2586 YIASGNLDNAFH
-2598 IDQLSGELSIRHSL
+2598 IDQLTGELSIKHSL
-2612 DYEHIQKYVLW
+2612 DFEHIQKYVLW

-2633 YSSYEKVEINVLDVN
+2633 HSSYEKVEITVLDVN
-2648 DNHPVFDK
+2648 DNHPVFDRE
-2656 DPFHAEIL
+2656 PFHAEIL
-2664 ENLSPQRLLMVS
+2664 ENLSPQRVLMVS
-2676 AVDLD
+2676 AMDQD
-2681 SGPNGQLEYGII
+2681 SGLNGQLEYAII

-2700 FNINRATGEIRTTR
+2700 FSINRATGEIRTTR

-2720 VAQYALKVKA
+2720 LAQYALKVKA
-2730 TDRGLPP
+2730 TDRGNSP
-2737 KNTAV
+2737 KSTAV
-2742 KVLIS
+2742 KVLIN

-2760 IFSATVAEN
+2760 IFSATVPEN

-2778 VTTTDEDAGS
+2778 VTTTDEDTGA
-2788 NAISRYSITDTSLP
+2788 NAISKYSITDQSLP
-2802 FNINP
+2802 FTINP

-2813 ISRLLNREDTD
+2813 ISRPLNREDTG
-2824 HYIVKVSAHDS
+2824 HYIAKVSAHDS

-2843 TVFITDVNDNAPR
+2843 TIFVTDVNDNAPR

-2870 EVGSLVTRVSA
+2870 EVGSLVTQVSA
-2881 TDPDEGFNGR
+2881 TDPDEGVNGK

-2902 FRINASSGEIFVKQ
+2902 FRINSSSGEIFIKQ
-2916 QLKYQNSTG
+2916 HLKYQNSTG
-2925 ASSININRHS
+2925 SNININRHS
-2935 FIVTA
+2935 FIITA
-2940 SDRAVKPLLSETT
+2940 SDRATKPLMSETT

-2964 PPEFDSPGYFTP
+2964 PPKFESSSYFTP

-2985 RLIRVGAQD
+2985 KLIRVIALD
-2994 KKDFG
+2994 LKDFG
-2999 LNSEVE
+2999 LNSEVD
-3005 YSITGGNS
+3005 YIISGGNS
-3013 SNKFK
+3013 TSKFK
-3018 LDKTSGWITVA
+3018 LDKQSGWVAVA
-3029 SSLLSDMKKMF
+3029 SSLTSDMNKVF
-3040 LIDVTASDR
+3040 LMDVTARDK
-3049 GNPPLSTRT
+3049 GNPPLSART
-3058 SVRIAVTEEN
+3058 TVKVAVTEEN

-3073 FSQSQISATVPES
+3073 FSQSQVTATIPES
-3086 LAVGTAIRTVS
+3086 LAVGTAIRTLS

-3102 KEMNGLITYNITSG
+3102 KEMNGLITYNITTG
-3116 NDKGLFSLNSKTG
+3116 NDKGLFAVNSKTG
-3129 VLSLAQPLDF
+3129 VLSLANHLDF
-3139 EEKQQHE
+3139 EEKQKHE
-3146 LRVSATDGGW
+3146 LRVTANDGGW
-3156 ITKASYVSV
+3156 IAKTSYVMV
-3165 TVHVTDVNDNPP
+3165 TIHVTDVNDNPP
-3177 VFDPDEYFPTVQ
+3177 IFEPDEYFPVVQ
-3189 ENVPSATTVVKM
+3189 ENVPSGTTVVKM
-3201 NATDRDAGANAVMAY
+3201 NATDRDSGPNAVMAY

-3228 DPNSGTI
+3228 DPNTGVI

-3290 EISEAAPRGAVVGEV
+3290 EISEAAPTGTVVGEV
-3305 FASDRDQGYDGV
+3305 FASDRDQGDDGV
-3317 VYYLIFGKSRKKGFG
+3317 VYYLIFGKSRRKGFS

-3339 IYVTGTLDREKE
+3339 IHVTGPLDREKE

-3387 VFTQELYDVQV
+3387 VFSQELYNVQI

-3403 AGGLV
+3403 PGGLV
-3408 TFVSADDSDSVPSWS
+3408 TFVSAQDSDSVPSWS
-3423 RFSYSISPDF
+3423 RFSYSIASDLE
-3433 DKNVFTINSKTGQ
+3433 KNVFTINPQTGQ
-3446 VSVAT
+3446 VSVAA

-3459 TYNLTILAVD
+3459 VFSLTLLAVD
-3469 TGTPP
+3469 SGSPS
-3474 ATGSATLIVNLED
+3474 ATGSATLVVNLED
-3487 INDNGPTLTSA
+3487 INDNGPTLKTVS
-3498 YAEVMENQRA
+3498 AEVMENQRA
-3508 GTAVTT
+3508 GTDVAT
-3514 LTASDPDLPPNQGP
+3514 LTSTDPDLSPNQGP
-3528 FLYSLLSSGS
+3528 FSYSLLISGS
-3538 ANSYFSLS
+3538 ASNYFSLS
-3546 PAGVLTTSR
+3546 PTGVLTTNR
-3555 EIDREQISDFYLYVV
+3555 EIDREQISDFYLSVV

-3582 ATVHVKINDQNDN
+3582 GTVHVKVNDQNDN
-3595 PSEPRSMEIFVHYF
+3595 PSEPRSVEIFIHYF
-3609 GNMFPGGSLGDVKP
+3609 GNMFPGGSLGVVKP
-3623 EDPDIQ
+3623 QDPDIQ
-3629 DRFHCSLIPPSS
+3629 DSFHCSLTPPSS
-3641 GLFTIPTGTCN
+3641 SLFTIPTGTCD

-3664 ELTVRSSDGV
+3664 ELAVRSSDGV
-3674 HGSVSNTA
+3674 HGSVSSNV
-3682 RVLFMGFT
+3682 RVFFVGFT

-3702 NSQGVKHFLTNHY
+3702 RTQGVTTFLTNHY
-3715 LSFLRI
+3715 LSFVRI

-3727 GLGTGVL
+3727 GLGTGVQ

-3746 LMAAVKRGHGQY
+3746 LMAAIKRSHGQY

-3771 KDILHRQSGVQ
+3771 KDVLHRQSGVQ
-3782 IDAVDHDP
+3782 IDSVDHDP
-3790 CTHNPCQNGGSCKRR
+3790 CTRNPCQNGGSCKRR
-3805 LSVAPDMKTEESVP
+3805 LSVGPDMKTEDSVP

-3825 HPLQPYA
+3825 HPHQPYA
-3832 CSCRPGYT
+3832 CSCRPGYA
-3840 GALCETDIDE
+3840 GALCEMDIDE
-3850 CQPSPC
+3850 CLPSPC

-3901 NFPGGF
+3901 NYPGGF

-3913 GFAGRTCD
+3913 GFAGKTCD

-3942 DGYYCHCA
+3942 DGYNCHCP

-3967 LSYMEFPFL
+3967 LSYMEFPSL

-3988 TLQSDALLMYNH
+3988 TLKSNALLMYNH

-4030 YKLMTMMKVADGQFH
+4030 YKLITMIKVSDGQFH

-4061 LCGEDQEPGYCAVSN
+4061 LCGDDQEPGYCAVSN

-4087 QPNRLSVGGVRSI
+4087 GPNRLSVGGVRSI
-4100 EPVLHRR
+4100 EPVLHRH
-4107 GQIATHDFVGCI
+4107 GQVATHDFVGCI
-4119 MELAVN
+4119 MEFAVN

-4137 RGILD
+4137 HGILD
-4142 RCPRLEGACTASP
+4142 RCPRLEGACTANT
-4155 CRHGGTCLDRW
+4155 CRHGGTCIDYW

-4171 QCVDGFTGKFCEKY
+4171 KCMEGFTGKNCEKY

-4202 SLKPGPKRDVLLRRA
+4202 AMRQSPKRDVLLRQS
-4217 LQGASSS
+4217 LMGLP
-4224 SDAAAAAAGPSSLE
+4224 SDLSGPSSLE

-4252 VQESSNYTTVKLRN
+4252 VQESSNYTTIKLKN
-4266 GNIHYISDAGVGGKV
+4266 GNVHYISDAGVGGKV
-4281 ERTVGDAV
+4281 ERTLGEMV
-4289 LSDGQWHTLQ
+4289 LSDGQWHVLQ
-4299 LLKNGSATVLQVD
+4299 IFKNGSATSLHVD
-4312 GGHPRVIQH
+4312 GALLKLIQH
-4321 ATQDFGGLGVLTFS
+4321 PTQDFGGLNVLTMS
-4335 LGGIPPGPAQQKTAA
+4335 LGGVPSGPTQQKIAS
-4350 GFDGCLAYVRYNRE
+4350 GFDGCLAYVKYNGE
-4364 NLPFTGEHG
+4364 NLPFSGDHSA
-4373 LVTLTKTSSSVKIG
+4373 VTISKTSSAVKIG
-4387 CRGPNLCQS
+4387 CRGPNLCES

-4411 YQCVPPGDCA
+4411 YQCLPPGECA
-4421 SNPCQNQGS
+4421 SSPCQNRGS
-4430 CVPDARA
+4430 CVPGPRSSY
-4437 GFTCVCS
+4437 TCVCS

-4463 PQGTVCKTAN
+4463 PQGTLCKTAN
-4473 NGGFVCSP
+4473 NGGFICSP
-4481 SPTAETMVLP
+4481 SPTAKELTLP

-4501 CATVLAFVVLGLIL
+4501 CATALALVVLSLIL
-4515 CNHCRG
+4515 CNHCKG
-4521 RNKTKVPKEPKEK
+4521 RNKTKVPKEEK
-4534 KPKEKKKKKKKGSE
+4534 QPKEKKKKKKKGSE

-4559 PYGDDMTVRKQPEG
+4559 PYGDEMTVRKQPEG

-4590 ETDIPHNNETVPSAP
+4590 ETDIPHNNETIPSAP
-4605 CAPCNGPEADIE
+4605 CAPCQMPEADME

-4660 QSPLPLGATSYNY
+4660 QSPLPLGATSYTY
-4673 QPQYTQALRSTPLS
+4673 QPQYSQALRSTPL
-4687 HSHSACPT
+4687 SHSACPT

-4723 LARRDGSPLDLHN
+4723 LARRDGSPLDLHHN
-4736 DMCQPPPMFNYATRL
+4736 EMSQQGAMFNYGNRL

-4759 TMASHG
+4759 TMGG
-4765 HTSRPGSRLKQPIE
+4765 HSSRPGSRLKQPIE

-4861 DKPAA
+4861 EKPVA

-4898 RRAEGGPGVSQ
+4898 RRTEGGPAAQ
-4909 MPPGDQHYTLPHK
+4909 APMTDHYTLPHK
-4922 LGQPAGG
+4922 LGQQAGG

-4953 LLPENAAAKDIE
+4953 LLPENAAAKEMNIEMNIE

>member
-1 MALAGTRGSTGRFHL
+1 M
-16 VLLLL
+16 
-21 LLLLWSLARRAT
+21 LWTLSQYSA
-33 SSQVRQEFQVPE
+33 SSQVRQEFQVLE
-45 EQPVGTY
+45 EQPIGTY
-52 VGTIETRPSF
+52 VGTIETKPSF
-62 AYRFSEGHKLFAI
+62 TYRFSENHKLFAI
-75 NGTTGVICT
+75 NGTTGVIYT
-84 SAVIDRELLQS
+84 SSVIDREVLQS
-95 DVVNVVVLSSQP
+95 DVINVVVLSSQP

-128 DASIVVSFKED
+128 DTSIVVSFKED

-163 TTYRIVGG
+163 TTYRIVNG

-204 TPSYQLLVE
+204 TPFYQLLIE

-237 NPPAFEQDQYQ
+237 NPPVFDQDQYQ
-248 ASVFEDAAVGSSVLQ
+248 TSVFEDAAVGSSVLQ
-263 ITASDQDEGANAEVR
+263 ITASDQDEGANADIR

-290 PKVGT
+290 PKAGT
-295 ITIKDVLDYESK
+295 IIIKEGLDYESK
-307 REYSLTIHAV
+307 KEYSLTIHAV

-334 IDVNDNDPVVKFRY
+334 LDVNDNDPVVKFRY

-400 HTSSVPNL
+400 HTSPVPNL

-433 NGRPVA
+433 NGKPMA

-450 NDINDHPPIFQETLY
+450 NDINDHPPIFQEALY
-465 RVDISEDVPKGSYIR
+465 RVDISEDIPKGSYIK

-543 PKISYTR
+543 PKISYTK
-550 LIINVTDVNDQVP
+550 LIVNITDVNDQVP
-563 TFAQGTYHVSLV
+563 TFTQSTYHISLV
-575 EHAPAGTE
+575 EHSPAGSE
-583 LALLSASD
+583 LVVLSASD
-591 DDLGANGTVRFSFD
+591 DDLGANGTIRFSFD
-605 AETAAGVQELFRL
+605 AETPASVQELFRL
-618 DAASGR
+618 DAVSGR

-639 LLHVR
+639 LLYIK
-644 AADAG
+644 AADSG

-713 AGDASKF
+713 AGDTSKF
-720 RINSNTGKITTLVP
+720 HINSNTGKITTVVP

-773 PPVFSQ
+773 PPTFSQ
-779 TVYSFVMFENV
+779 KVYSFVMFENV
-790 AIGTV
+790 GIGTV

-803 VDLNTNISYLITSGD
+803 VDLNTNITYLITSGD
-818 QRGLFSV
+818 QMGVFAV
-825 NGAGQITASS
+825 NNAGQITASS

-841 QGFYQL
+841 ESFYQL
-847 KVVARAGEIT
+847 KLVARGGEVT
-857 GEAFVNITVKDLN
+857 GEALVNITVKDLN
-870 DNAPRFIHAVEHVSA
+870 DNAPHFIHAVEHVSA
-885 VENWGTGHVIFQARA
+885 VENWSTGHVIFQAKA
-900 EDPDEGMN
+900 SDPDEGTN
-908 GMVVYSLRQNPKSL
+908 GMVVYSLKQNPKGL

-927 KRGLITLTG
+927 KHGLITLTG

-941 TSSYEVE
+941 TSSYQVE
-948 VTASDTG
+948 VIASDMG
-955 VPQHTSGLVLIVSV
+955 VPQRTSSLILTVSV

-990 AEPVNSRFFKVEATD
+990 SEPVNSRFFKVEATD

-1015 YDITGGN
+1015 YNIVGGN

-1035 YIKAELDRELQD
+1035 YIKSELDREIQD

-1054 AKDRAVEPLS
+1054 ATDRAVEPLS

-1087 YVFHFEEEQERGS
+1087 YVFHFEEEQKRGS

-1121 FETAQPNFELNAI
+1121 FETPQPNFELNAI

-1157 FSFVVVSS
+1157 FSFMVVSS

-1173 RDQAKVQVYVQD
+1173 RDQAKVQVYIQD

-1199 ASVSESAQ
+1199 ASISESAQ

-1217 SDVDENRNG
+1217 SDVDENKNG
-1226 LVRYQVTEG
+1226 LVRYHITEG
-1235 NEEGQFSIDSSSGQ
+1235 NEEGQFTIDSSSGQ

-1258 ESTFSYSL
+1258 ESTSSYSL
-1266 KILAVDAGAV
+1266 KIIAVDAGTV

-1334 YTITATNNHGTFS
+1334 YSITATNNHGTFS
-1347 ISPNTGSIFLVKRLD
+1347 ISPNTGSIFLVKKLD
-1362 YETQSFYKLNI
+1362 FETQSFYKLNI

-1407 IFKSIPENLPI
+1407 IFKSIPENIPI

-1427 HDTDADINGL
+1427 HDTDADINGQ
-1437 LEYSIIQQIPRG
+1437 LEYSIVQQIPRG
-1449 SFFNIDPGTGLI
+1449 GHFSIDPSTGLI

-1467 DREFSNLFELTVKAT
+1467 DREFSNLFELTIKAT
-1482 DQAVPAEFRRF
+1482 DQAVPVEFRRF

-1502 TDLNDN
+1502 TDQNDN
-1508 VPSFVSQNALVAEP
+1508 VPTFISQNALVAEP

-1546 EYELVEGDSD
+1546 EYELVKGDSD

-1574 PSRLVYTLT
+1574 PSRLIYTLT
-1583 VSATDHGTDRKTSRT
+1583 VSATDHGTDRKASRT
-1598 EMAIILQGMDG
+1598 ELTIILQGVDG

-1638 PRGSATKVEYFIVAV
+1638 PRGSGTKVEFFIVAV

-1663 FTIGRN
+1663 FTIGRHS
-1669 TGVIQT
+1669 GVIQT

-1681 EKGSDLY
+1681 EQGSDLY

-1699 SQPRTQRAEVE
+1699 TQPRTQRVE

-1730 TIEENVADGFKIMQL
+1730 TIEENIGDGFKIMQL

-1810 NITVKDINDHAPKFS
+1810 NITVSDVNDHTPKFS
-1825 RSTYSFDIPEDM
+1825 RGTYSFDIPEDT
-1837 APGSIV
+1837 APGKSQLYTTMHHSV
-1843 AAILASDSD
+1843 FFLKPR
-1852 SGVNGEVTYSLE
+1852 N
-1864 EDDEDE
+1864 DE

-1884 RPLDYETQQY
+1884 RALDYETQQY
-1894 YILTARARDGGGQAS
+1894 YILTAKAQDGGGQAS
-1909 AVRVYFNVLDVNDNP
+1909 
-1924 PVFNTSAYSTSV
+1924 TV
-1936 SESLPP
+1936 S
-1942 GSSIITVGASDADDG
+1942 I
-1957 PNAQLLYKI
+1957 
-1966 ASGDP
+1966 
-1971 QAHFVITKEGVLQTK
+1971 
-1986 RALDRETQSFYN
+1986 
-1998 LVITVNDLAPPPM
+1998 
-2011 ARFTSTAQVS
+2011 
-2021 VILLDVNDC
+2021 ILLDVNDC
-2030 PPTFTSQKMTY
+2030 PPSFTSQKMTY

-2053 TALAADADSGPNSYV
+2053 TAQASDADSGPNSYV
-2068 EYSLRGPHGNKFS
+2068 EYSLRGPFGNKFS
-2081 IGTVDGDVRLFGELD
+2081 IGTIDGDVKLVGELD

-2109 TDKGEPRL
+2109 TDKGEPPL
-2117 SSTMDVTMMVLDV
+2117 SSTMDVTMIVLDV

-2166 GTNGQIRFSIS
+2166 GTNGQIRFSIA
-2177 GGNSNSDFRIDSV
+2177 GGNTNSDFRIDSV

-2196 AKQLDREARPSY
+2196 AKQLDRETRSSY

-2217 GSSPRVDRATVNIVL
+2217 GSSPRVDSATVNIVL
-2232 LDANDCSPAFELSPY
+2232 LDINDCPPVFELSPY
-2247 TVNVQENLESLPK
+2247 TVNFSHVCV
-2260 NILQVVAR
+2260 LQVVAR

-2275 SQLSYMLSG
+2275 GQLSYMLSG
-2284 GNDEGAFSLSSS
+2284 GNNEGAFSLSSS
-2296 GQLSLTRTLDREA
+2296 GQLSLMQTLDREVQD
-2309 RGKYVLLVTATD
+2309 KFILLITVFCFNRKCITLMKQNEHRYCHSHVSFLFLPPA
-2321 SGSPPLSG
+2321 SPGSPSLSG

-2336 VDDEN
+2336 VDDVN
-2341 DNVPVFP
+2341 DNVPVFT
-2348 SSAFHTTITED
+2348 SSSFHTTITED

-2381 VSYSLTGGHGQFSIN
+2381 IRYAADSFSIN

-2420 VATDGGQPEG
+2420 VATDGGQPQG

-2437 SVTVTDINDNPPR
+2437 SVTVADINDNPPR

-2464 ATGSLVFAV
+2464 SAGSLVFAV

-2511 KLTGS
+2511 RLTGS

-2530 NPKTDMTTVTVR
+2530 NPKTDTTTVTVR
-2542 FVTGGNFP
+2542 FVTGGDFP
-2550 VIKVKERAF
+2550 LIKLRERTF

-2566 TNHVVT
+2566 TNTIVT
-2572 TVTGSSMRGGPLSY
+2572 TVTGSSTRGGPLSY
-2586 YIASGNLDYAFH
+2586 YIASGNLDNAFH
-2598 IDQLSGELSIRHSL
+2598 IDQLTGELSIKHPL
-2612 DYEHIQKYVLW
+2612 DYEYIQKYVLW
-2623 VEARDQGFPP
+2623 IEARDQGFPP
-2633 YSSYEKVEINVLDVN
+2633 YSSYEKVEITVLDVN

-2656 DPFHAEIL
+2656 EPFHAEIL
-2664 ENLSPQRLLMVS
+2664 ENLSPQWVLMVS
-2676 AVDLD
+2676 AVDQD
-2681 SGPNGQLEYGII
+2681 SGPNGLLEYAII

-2700 FNINRATGEIRTTR
+2700 FSVNRATGEIRTTR

-2720 VAQYALKVKA
+2720 VAQYTLKVKA
-2730 TDRGLPP
+2730 TDRGSPP
-2737 KNTAV
+2737 KSTAV
-2742 KVLIS
+2742 KVLIN

-2760 IFSATVAEN
+2760 IFSASVPEN

-2778 VTTTDEDAGS
+2778 VTTTDEDAGA
-2788 NAISRYSITDTSLP
+2788 NAVSRYSITDTSLP

-2807 STGDIT
+2807 NTGDIT
-2813 ISRLLNREDTD
+2813 ISRPLNREDTD
-2824 HYIVKVSAHDS
+2824 HYIAKVSAHDS

-2843 TVFITDVNDNAPR
+2843 TIFITDINDNAPR

-2870 EVGSLVTRVSA
+2870 ELGSLVTQVSA
-2881 TDPDEGFNGR
+2881 TDPDEGFNGK

-2902 FRINASSGEIFVKQ
+2902 FRINSSSGEIFVKQ

-2940 SDRAVKPLLSETT
+2940 SDRGIKPLMSETT

-2964 PPEFDSPGYFTP
+2964 PPKFDSPSYFTP

-2985 RLIRVGAQD
+2985 KLIRVVAHD

-3005 YSITGGNS
+3005 YLISGGNS

-3018 LDKTSGWITVA
+3018 LDKQSGWVTVA
-3029 SSLLSDMKKMF
+3029 SSLTSDMNKVF
-3040 LIDVTASDR
+3040 LIDITARDK
-3049 GNPPLSTRT
+3049 GNPPLSART
-3058 SVRIAVTEEN
+3058 SVRVAVTEEN

-3073 FSQSQISATVPES
+3073 FSQSQITATVPES
-3086 LAVGTAIRTVS
+3086 LAVGTAIRTLS

-3116 NDKGLFSLNSKTG
+3116 NDKGLFVVNSKTG
-3129 VLSLAQPLDF
+3129 VLSLAHPLDF

-3156 ITKASYVSV
+3156 IAKTSYVTV
-3165 TVHVTDVNDNPP
+3165 TVHVTDINDNPP
-3177 VFDPDEYFPTVQ
+3177 LFDPDEYFPIVQ
-3189 ENVPSATTVVKM
+3189 ENVPSGTTVVKM
-3201 NATDRDAGANAVMAY
+3201 NATDRDSGANAVMAY

-3228 DPNSGTI
+3228 DPNTGII

-3290 EISEAAPRGAVVGEV
+3290 EISEAAPKGTVVGEV
-3305 FASDRDQGYDGV
+3305 FASDRDQGDDGV

-3332 INRKTGQ
+3332 INKKTGQ

-3387 VFTQELYDVQV
+3387 VFTQELYDVQI

-3403 AGGLV
+3403 PGGLV
-3408 TFVSADDSDSVPSWS
+3408 TFLSAEDSDSVPSWS

-3433 DKNVFTINSKTGQ
+3433 DKNVFTINPQTGQ
-3446 VSVAT
+3446 VSVAA

-3459 TYNLTILAVD
+3459 VYNLTVLAVD
-3469 TGTPP
+3469 TGSPS

-3487 INDNGPTLTSA
+3487 INDNGPTLTSVS
-3498 YAEVMENQRA
+3498 AEVMENQRA
-3508 GTAVTT
+3508 GTSVTT

-3528 FLYSLLSSGS
+3528 FSYSLLSSGS

-3546 PAGVLTTSR
+3546 PTGVLTTSR
-3555 EIDREQISDFYLYVV
+3555 EIDREQISDFYLSIV

-3582 ATVHVKINDQNDN
+3582 GTIHIKVNDQNDN
-3595 PSEPRSMEIFVHYF
+3595 PSKPRSMEIFVHYF
-3609 GNMFPGGSLGDVKP
+3609 GNMFPGGSLGVVKP
-3623 EDPDIQ
+3623 QDPDIE

-3641 GLFTIPTGTCN
+3641 GLFSIPTGTCN

-3664 ELTVRSSDGV
+3664 ELTIRSSDGV

-3682 RVLFMGFT
+3682 RVFFMGYT

-3702 NSQGVKHFLTNHY
+3702 HSQGVKSFLTNHY
-3715 LSFLRI
+3715 LSFVRI

-3734 LYGAFELNNQTF
+3734 LYGVFDLNNQTF

-3790 CTHNPCQNGGSCKRR
+3790 CTRNPCQNGGSCKRR
-3805 LSVAPDMKTEESVP
+3805 LSVGPDMKTEESVP

-3901 NFPGGF
+3901 NYPGGF

-3913 GFAGRTCD
+3913 GFAGTHRQTFLKSHRSGVNRKLFPSRPPLC
-3921 SIINH
+3921 
-3926 CECNPCFNGGS
+3926 PQLLRAVS
-3937 CQNRV
+3937 C
-3942 DGYYCHCA
+3942 Y
-3950 FGVFG
+3950 
-3955 KHCELNSYGFEE
+3955 LN
-3967 LSYMEFPFL
+3967 
-3976 DPNNNYIYIKFA
+3976 
-3988 TLQSDALLMYNH
+3988 
-4000 DNQTGD
+4000 
-4006 KAEFLALEIFEGRM
+4006 
-4020 RFSFNLGSGT
+4020 RFSS
-4030 YKLMTMMKVADGQFH
+4030 
-4045 TVIARRA
+4045 
-4052 GMAASLTVD
+4052 
-4061 LCGEDQEPGYCAVSN
+4061 
-4076 VAVHTDWILDV
+4076 
-4087 QPNRLSVGGVRSI
+4087 
-4100 EPVLHRR
+4100 
-4107 GQIATHDFVGCI
+4107 
-4119 MELAVN
+4119 
-4125 GRPLEPSQALAS
+4125 
-4137 RGILD
+4137 
-4142 RCPRLEGACTASP
+4142 
-4155 CRHGGTCLDRW
+4155 
-4166 SWQQC
+4166 
-4171 QCVDGFTGKFCEKY
+4171 
-4185 ITADTALSLD
+4185 
-4195 GTGRLDY
+4195 Y
-4202 SLKPGPKRDVLLRRA
+4202 S
-4217 LQGASSS
+4217 S
-4224 SDAAAAAAGPSSLE
+4224 
-4238 VKFRTRSKSGTLLH
+4238 
-4252 VQESSNYTTVKLRN
+4252 
-4266 GNIHYISDAGVGGKV
+4266 
-4281 ERTVGDAV
+4281 
-4289 LSDGQWHTLQ
+4289 
-4299 LLKNGSATVLQVD
+4299 
-4312 GGHPRVIQH
+4312 
-4321 ATQDFGGLGVLTFS
+4321 
-4335 LGGIPPGPAQQKTAA
+4335 A
-4350 GFDGCLAYVRYNRE
+4350 GFDGCLAYVKYNGE
-4364 NLPFTGEHG
+4364 NLPFTGEHS

-4387 CRGPNLCQS
+4387 CRGPNLCES
-4396 SPCWDGLMCVNQWYT
+4396 NPCWEGLMCVNQWYT

-4421 SNPCQNQGS
+4421 SNPCQNHGS
-4430 CVPDARA
+4430 CVPDPHS
-4437 GFTCVCS
+4437 GFTCVCT

-4463 PQGTVCKTAN
+4463 PQGTICKTAN

-4481 SPTAETMVLP
+4481 SPTAEEMVLP

-4501 CATVLAFVVLGLIL
+4501 CATVLALVVLSLIL
-4515 CNHCRG
+4515 CNHCKD

-4605 CAPCNGPEADIE
+4605 CAPCNVPEADIE

-4660 QSPLPLGATSYNY
+4660 QSPLPLGATSYTY

-4723 LARRDGSPLDLHN
+4723 LARREGSPLDLHN
-4736 DMCQPPPMFNYATRL
+4736 DVCQPPPMFNYATRL

-4759 TMASHG
+4759 TMAGHG

-4861 DKPAA
+4861 EKPVS

-4881 ADDEDYGGR
+4881 ADDEDFGGR

-4898 RRAEGGPGVSQ
+4898 RRAEGGPGTAQ
-4909 MPPGDQHYTLPHK
+4909 LPPTDQHYTLPHK
-4922 LGQPAGG
+4922 LGQQAGG

-4953 LLPENAAAKDIE
+4953 LLPENEAAKDIE

>member
-1 MALAGTRGSTGRFHL
+1 
-16 VLLLL
+16 
-21 LLLLWSLARRAT
+21 
-33 SSQVRQEFQVPE
+33 
-45 EQPVGTY
+45 
-52 VGTIETRPSF
+52 
-62 AYRFSEGHKLFAI
+62 
-75 NGTTGVICT
+75 
-84 SAVIDRELLQS
+84 
-95 DVVNVVVLSSQP
+95 
-107 TYPTEVRIVV
+107 
-117 LDINDNSPVFP
+117 
-128 DASIVVSFKED
+128 
-139 ASSGRQVILDT
+139 
-150 ATDSD
+150 
-155 IGSNGVDH
+155 
-163 TTYRIVGG
+163 
-171 NEQRKFRLDITV
+171 
-183 NPSGEGAFLHL
+183 
-194 VSTGGLDREV
+194 
-204 TPSYQLLVE
+204 
-213 VEDKGDPKK
+213 
-222 FGYLQVNVTIQDIND
+222 
-237 NPPAFEQDQYQ
+237 
-248 ASVFEDAAVGSSVLQ
+248 
-263 ITASDQDEGANAEVR
+263 
-278 YFLDEGTPFQID
+278 
-290 PKVGT
+290 
-295 ITIKDVLDYESK
+295 
-307 REYSLTIHAV
+307 
-317 DNGVPSLSG
+317 
-326 RTEATIKL
+326 
-334 IDVNDNDPVVKFRY
+334 
-348 FPTTSKFA
+348 
-356 SVDENAQI
+356 
-364 GTVVALLTVS
+364 
-374 DADSPTANGNISV
+374 
-387 SILGGNEQRHFEV
+387 
-400 HTSSVPNL
+400 
-408 SLIKVA
+408 
-414 SVLDRE
+414 
-420 RISSYNLTVSVSD
+420 
-433 NGRPVA
+433 
-439 RSSFA
+439 
-444 SLVIFV
+444 
-450 NDINDHPPIFQETLY
+450 
-465 RVDISEDVPKGSYIR
+465 
-480 GVSATDGDSGQNAN
+480 
-494 LRYSLVS
+494 
-501 GNALGWFSISE
+501 
-512 NSGLVTSAALLD
+512 
-524 REIAS
+524 
-529 EIVLNIS
+529 
-536 AKDQGLQ
+536 
-543 PKISYTR
+543 
-550 LIINVTDVNDQVP
+550 
-563 TFAQGTYHVSLV
+563 
-575 EHAPAGTE
+575 
-583 LALLSASD
+583 
-591 DDLGANGTVRFSFD
+591 
-605 AETAAGVQELFRL
+605 
-618 DAASGR
+618 
-624 LSTAAELD
+624 
-632 REDQASY
+632 
-639 LLHVR
+639 
-644 AADAG
+644 
-649 SPPLHSVG
+649 
-657 KVNITLRDIN
+657 
-667 DNRPVFYP
+667 
-675 VQYFANVKENEPS
+675 
-688 GSYVTTVSATDPDL
+688 
-702 GRNGTVKYIIT
+702 
-713 AGDASKF
+713 
-720 RINSNTGKITTLVP
+720 
-734 LDREEKTAYQLQV
+734 
-747 TAADGS
+747 
-753 GLRSHTQAIVTVT
+753 
-766 VIDTQDN
+766 
-773 PPVFSQ
+773 
-779 TVYSFVMFENV
+779 
-790 AIGTV
+790 
-795 IGTVSATT
+795 
-803 VDLNTNISYLITSGD
+803 
-818 QRGLFSV
+818 
-825 NGAGQITASS
+825 
-835 QIDREE
+835 
-841 QGFYQL
+841 
-847 KVVARAGEIT
+847 
-857 GEAFVNITVKDLN
+857 
-870 DNAPRFIHAVEHVSA
+870 
-885 VENWGTGHVIFQARA
+885 
-900 EDPDEGMN
+900 
-908 GMVVYSLRQNPKSL
+908 
-922 FHIHE
+922 
-927 KRGLITLTG
+927 
-936 PLEVT
+936 
-941 TSSYEVE
+941 
-948 VTASDTG
+948 
-955 VPQHTSGLVLIVSV
+955 
-969 YDVNDN
+969 
-975 SPVFDQLSYEVIILE
+975 
-990 AEPVNSRFFKVEATD
+990 
-1005 KDSGLNGEIM
+1005 
-1015 YDITGGN
+1015 
-1022 TGDVFGIFPDGQL
+1022 
-1035 YIKAELDRELQD
+1035 
-1047 RYNLVVV
+1047 
-1054 AKDRAVEPLS
+1054 
-1064 ASVNVSVI
+1064 
-1072 LDDVNDNRP
+1072 
-1081 LFNSTN
+1081 
-1087 YVFHFEEEQERGS
+1087 
-1100 LVGRVFAEDKDFG
+1100 
-1113 PNSEVRYT
+1113 
-1121 FETAQPNFELNAI
+1121 
-1134 TGELTS
+1134 
-1140 TLQLDRESLMR
+1140 
-1151 QRGAAV
+1151 
-1157 FSFVVVSS
+1157 
-1165 DQGLPKPL
+1165 
-1173 RDQAKVQVYVQD
+1173 
-1185 INDNP
+1185 
-1190 PKFTKDIYQ
+1190 
-1199 ASVSESAQ
+1199 
-1207 NMTQLLRVSA
+1207 
-1217 SDVDENRNG
+1217 
-1226 LVRYQVTEG
+1226 
-1235 NEEGQFSIDSSSGQ
+1235 
-1249 VTLVGKLDY
+1249 
-1258 ESTFSYSL
+1258 
-1266 KILAVDAGAV
+1266 
-1276 PLSSSCMLS
+1276 
-1285 ISILDENDNSPSF
+1285 
-1298 PKSSLSVDVLENMR
+1298 
-1312 IGELVASVTATDAD
+1312 
-1326 SGQNADIT
+1326 
-1334 YTITATNNHGTFS
+1334 
-1347 ISPNTGSIFLVKRLD
+1347 
-1362 YETQSFYKLNI
+1362 
-1373 TAKDN
+1373 
-1378 GRPPRSSSIPVVIHV
+1378 
-1393 RDFNDNPPI
+1393 
-1402 FTPGD
+1402 
-1407 IFKSIPENLPI
+1407 
-1418 SASVMTITA
+1418 
-1427 HDTDADINGL
+1427 
-1437 LEYSIIQQIPRG
+1437 
-1449 SFFNIDPGTGLI
+1449 
-1461 YTNKEI
+1461 
-1467 DREFSNLFELTVKAT
+1467 
-1482 DQAVPAEFRRF
+1482 
-1493 ALKNVTIWV
+1493 
-1502 TDLNDN
+1502 
-1508 VPSFVSQNALVAEP
+1508 
-1522 NIVIGSILTT
+1522 
-1532 VVAFDPDEGANGEV
+1532 
-1546 EYELVEGDSD
+1546 
-1556 TFIMDR
+1556 
-1562 YSGDIRL
+1562 
-1569 ASQLV
+1569 
-1574 PSRLVYTLT
+1574 
-1583 VSATDHGTDRKTSRT
+1583 
-1598 EMAIILQGMDG
+1598 
-1609 PVFSQPKY
+1609 
-1617 ITILKEGQPPGTN
+1617 
-1630 VISLDASS
+1630 
-1638 PRGSATKVEYFIVAV
+1638 
-1653 RSGGK
+1653 
-1658 AVGRL
+1658 
-1663 FTIGRN
+1663 
-1669 TGVIQT
+1669 
-1675 AAELDR
+1675 
-1681 EKGSDLY
+1681 
-1688 LVDVYAIETDA
+1688 
-1699 SQPRTQRAEVE
+1699 
-1710 ITLQDVN
+1710 
-1717 DNPPVFPNDILDV
+1717 
-1730 TIEENVADGFKIMQL
+1730 
-1745 TATDAD
+1745 
-1751 EGPNALVTYT
+1751 GPNALVTYT

-1810 NITVKDINDHAPKFS
+1810 NITVKDVNDHSPKFS
-1825 RSTYSFDIPEDM
+1825 RATYSFDIPEDM
-1837 APGSIV
+1837 AAGSIV

-1852 SGVNGEVTYSLE
+1852 SGINGEVTYSLE

-1884 RPLDYETQQY
+1884 RPLDYEVQQF
-1894 YILTARARDGGGQAS
+1894 YILTAKARDGGGQAS
-1909 AVRVYFNVLDVNDNP
+1909 TVRVYFNVLDVNDNP
-1924 PVFNTSAYSTSV
+1924 PAFNTSVYSTSV
-1936 SESLPP
+1936 SESLP
-1942 GSSIITVGASDADDG
+1942 GRIQYRHG
-1957 PNAQLLYKI
+1957 PNAQLLYRI

-1971 QAHFVITKEGVLQTK
+1971 QSHFIITKDGVLKTQK
-1986 RALDRETQSFYN
+1986 ALDRESQSFYN

-2011 ARFTSTAQVS
+2011 TRFTSTAQVS

-2053 TALAADADSGPNSYV
+2053 AVHASDSDSGPNSYV
-2068 EYSLRGPHGNKFS
+2068 EYSLRGPFSNKFS
-2081 IGTVDGDVRLFGELD
+2081 IGTIDGDVRLVGELD

-2109 TDKGEPRL
+2109 TDKGEPPL
-2117 SSTMDVTMMVLDV
+2117 SSTMDVTMVVLDV

-2156 IQVFASDADE
+2156 IQVFATDADE
-2166 GTNGQIRFSIS
+2166 GTNGQIRFSIP
-2177 GGNSNSDFRIDSV
+2177 GGNTNSDFRIDSV

-2196 AKQLDREARPSY
+2196 AKQLDREARSSY

-2217 GSSPRVDRATVNIVL
+2217 GSSPRTDQATVNIVL
-2232 LDANDCSPAFELSPY
+2232 LDVNDCSPVFELSPY
-2247 TVNVQENLESLPK
+2247 TIGVQENLGNLPT

-2275 SQLSYMLSG
+2275 GQLSYMLSG

-2296 GQLSLTRTLDREA
+2296 GQLSLTQTVDREA
-2309 RGKYVLLVTATD
+2309 RSRYVLLITATD
-2321 SGSPPLSG
+2321 SGVPPLSG
-2329 TGTVTVL
+2329 TCTVTVS
-2336 VDDEN
+2336 VSDVN
-2341 DNVPVFP
+2341 DNAPVFTA
-2348 SSAFHTTITED
+2348 SSFHTTITED

-2367 LVNSSDADVGVNGV
+2367 LVNSSDADVGNNGV
-2381 VSYSLTGGHGQFSIN
+2381 ISYSLSGGHGQFSIN

-2411 DRANYQLLV
+2411 ERANYQLLV
-2420 VATDGGQPEG
+2420 VATDGGQPQG

-2437 SVTVTDINDNPPR
+2437 SVTVADINDNPPR

-2464 ATGSLVFAV
+2464 AAGSLVFAV
-2473 TVTDEDSGSNAQL
+2473 TVTDEDAGANAQL
-2486 HYSLMG
+2486 HYSLVG
-2492 RNSEK
+2492 RSSEK

-2511 KLTGS
+2511 KLTGT
-2516 SEVTLTVRVKDGGA
+2516 SEVTLSVRVKDGGA
-2530 NPKTDMTTVTVR
+2530 NPKMDMTTVTVR
-2542 FVTGGNFP
+2542 FVTGGSFP
-2550 VIKVKERAF
+2550 VIKLKERAF

-2586 YIASGNLDYAFH
+2586 YIASGNLDHAFH
-2598 IDQLSGELSIRHSL
+2598 IDQLSGELSIRHPL

-2623 VEARDQGFPP
+2623 IEARDQGFPP
-2633 YSSYEKVEINVLDVN
+2633 YSSYEKVEITIQDVN

-2656 DPFHAEIL
+2656 DPFQADIL
-2664 ENLSPQRLLMVS
+2664 ENLSPQRVLIVS
-2676 AVDLD
+2676 ALDLD
-2681 SGPNGQLEYGII
+2681 SGPNGQLEYAIV
-2693 DGNKENS
+2693 DGNKDNS
-2700 FNINRATGEIRTTR
+2700 FSINRATGEIRTTR

-2720 VAQYALKVKA
+2720 VAQYGLKVKA
-2730 TDRGLPP
+2730 TDRGLPQ
-2737 KNTAV
+2737 KNMAV
-2742 KVLIS
+2742 RVLIN

-2769 APVGYTVTR
+2769 APAGYTVTR

-2788 NAISRYSITDTSLP
+2788 NAVSRYSIADTGLP

-2813 ISRLLNREDTD
+2813 VSRPLNREDTD

-2843 TVFITDVNDNAPR
+2843 TIFITDINDNAPR

-2870 EVGSLVTRVSA
+2870 EVGSLVTQVTA
-2881 TDPDEGFNGR
+2881 TDPDKGVNGK

-2902 FRINASSGEIFVKQ
+2902 FRMNASTGQIFVKQ
-2916 QLKYQNSTG
+2916 PLKYQNSTG
-2925 ASSININRHS
+2925 AGSLNINRHS

-2940 SDRAVKPLLSETT
+2940 SDRAVQPLMSETT

-2964 PPEFDSPGYFTP
+2964 PPQFDLPNYFTP

-2985 RLIRVGAQD
+2985 RLIQVVAND

-3005 YSITGGNS
+3005 YLITGGNS
-3013 SNKFK
+3013 STKFK

-3029 SSLLSDMKKMF
+3029 SSLVSDVNKIF
-3040 LIDVTASDR
+3040 LADVTATDR
-3049 GNPPLSTRT
+3049 GNPPLSART

-3073 FSQSQISATVPES
+3073 FSQSQVSATVPES
-3086 LAVGTAIRTVS
+3086 IAVGTAIRTLS

-3102 KEMNGLITYNITSG
+3102 REMNGVITYNITSG
-3116 NDKGLFSLNSKTG
+3116 NDRGLFSINSRSG
-3129 VLSLAQPLDF
+3129 VLALAQPLDF
-3139 EEKQQHE
+3139 EEKQQHN

-3156 ITKASYVSV
+3156 ISKTSYVSV

-3177 VFDPDEYFPTVQ
+3177 VFEPDEYFPVVQ
-3189 ENVPSATTVVKM
+3189 ENVPSGTTVVKM
-3201 NATDRDAGANAVMAY
+3201 TATDGDSGANAVMAY

-3228 DPNSGTI
+3228 DPNTGTI

-3290 EISEAAPRGAVVGEV
+3290 EISEAAPKGTVVGEV
-3305 FASDRDQGYDGV
+3305 FASDRDQGDDGV

-3332 INRKTGQ
+3332 INRTTGQ

-3403 AGGLV
+3403 LGGLV
-3408 TFVSADDSDSVPSWS
+3408 TFVSAEDSDSVPSWS
-3423 RFSYSISPDF
+3423 RFSYFIAPEYDQKIFSI
-3433 DKNVFTINSKTGQ
+3433 NAKTGQ
-3446 VSVAT
+3446 VSVAAP
-3451 ELDRETTP
+3451 LDRETTP
-3459 TYNLTILAVD
+3459 VYNLTVLAVD

-3474 ATGSATLIVNLED
+3474 ATGSTTVIVNLED
-3487 INDNGPTLTSA
+3487 INDNGPTLTTS

-3514 LTASDPDLPPNQGP
+3514 LTASDADLPPNQGP
-3528 FLYSLLSSGS
+3528 FLFSLLSSGS
-3538 ANSYFSLS
+3538 AKSYFSLS
-3546 PAGVLTTSR
+3546 QNGVLTTSR
-3555 EIDREQISDFYLYVV
+3555 EIDREQISDFYLSMV
-3570 IKDSG
+3570 IKDAG

-3582 ATVHVKINDQNDN
+3582 GTIHVKINDQNDN
-3595 PSEPRSMEIFVHYF
+3595 PSEPRSVEVFVHYF
-3609 GNMFPGGSLGDVKP
+3609 GNMFPGGSLGEVKP
-3623 EDPDIQ
+3623 QDPDVQ

-3641 GLFTIPTGTCN
+3641 GLFSIPTGSCN
-3652 LNSKARSTDGTF
+3652 LNSKARSTDGAF
-3664 ELTVRSSDGV
+3664 EITIRSSDGV

-3702 NSQGVKHFLTNHY
+3702 QSQGVKSFLTNHY

-3746 LMAAVKRGHGQY
+3746 LMAAVKRSHGQY

-3771 KDILHRQSGVQ
+3771 KDILYRQSGVQ
-3782 IDAVDHDP
+3782 IDAVDYDP

-3805 LSVAPDMKTEESVP
+3805 LSVGPDMKTEESVP

-3840 GALCETDIDE
+3840 GALCETDINE

-3913 GFAGRTCD
+3913 GFAGKTCD

-3942 DGYYCHCA
+3942 DGYYCHCP

-3967 LSYMEFPFL
+3967 LSYMEFPSL

-3988 TLQSDALLMYNH
+3988 TLKSNALLMYNH

-4006 KAEFLALEIFEGRM
+4006 KAEFLALEILEGRV

-4030 YKLMTMMKVADGQFH
+4030 YKLMTMMKVSDGQFH

-4052 GMAASLTVD
+4052 GMAASLTLD
-4061 LCGEDQEPGYCAVSN
+4061 LCGDDQEPGYCAVSN

-4119 MELAVN
+4119 MEFAVN

-4155 CRHGGTCLDRW
+4155 CRHGGTCLDHW

-4171 QCVDGFTGKFCEKY
+4171 QCVDGFTGRFCEKY
-4185 ITADTALSLD
+4185 VSVDTALSLD

-4202 SLKPGPKRDVLLRRA
+4202 ALKPGPKRDVLLRRA
-4217 LQGASSS
+4217 LQGAA
-4224 SDAAAAAAGPSSLE
+4224 SDPSGPSRLE
-4238 VKFRTRSKSGTLLH
+4238 VKFRTRGKSGTLLH

-4266 GNIHYISDAGVGGKV
+4266 GNIQYISDAGAVGKV
-4281 ERTVGDAV
+4281 ERTIGDAP

-4299 LLKNGSATVLQVD
+4299 LVRNGSATLLQVD
-4312 GGHPRVIQH
+4312 GTHSRVVQH
-4321 ATQDFGGLGVLTFS
+4321 TTQDFGGLGVLTLS

-4350 GFDGCLAYVRYNRE
+4350 GFDGCLAYVRYNGE
-4364 NLPFTGEHG
+4364 NLPFTGEHS

-4387 CRGPNLCQS
+4387 CRGPNLCES
-4396 SPCWDGLMCVNQWYT
+4396 NPCWDGLMCVNQWYT

-4430 CVPDARA
+4430 CVPGLHS

-4444 EFYTGKTCETLVA
+4444 EFYTGKSCETLVA

-4463 PQGTVCKTAN
+4463 PEGTVCKTAN
-4473 NGGFVCSP
+4473 NGAFVCSP
-4481 SPTAETMVLP
+4481 NPTAETMVLP

-4501 CATVLAFVVLGLIL
+4501 CATVLALVVLGLIL

-4534 KPKEKKKKKKKGSE
+4534 KPKEKKKKKKKKGSE

-4590 ETDIPHNNETVPSAP
+4590 ETDIPHNNEAVPSAP
-4605 CAPCNGPEADIE
+4605 CAPCNGQEADIE

-4660 QSPLPLGATSYNY
+4660 QSPLPLGATSYTY

-4723 LARRDGSPLDLHN
+4723 LARREGSPLDLHN

-4759 TMASHG
+4759 TMVSHG
-4765 HTSRPGSRLKQPIE
+4765 HTSRPSSRLKQPIE

-4861 DKPAA
+4861 EKPVS

-4890 LKQRRYSS
+4890 MKQRRYSS
-4898 RRAEGGPGVSQ
+4898 RRAEGGPGVAQ
-4909 MPPGDQHYTLPHK
+4909 MPPTDQHYTLPHK
-4922 LGQPAGG
+4922 LGQQTGG

-4938 GPGFGHYVDVFKDLA
+4938 GPGFGQYVDVFKDLA
-4953 LLPENAAAKDIE
+4953 SLPENAAAKDIE

>member
-1 MALAGTRGSTGRFHL
+1 MALTGSGLGRFHL
-16 VLLLL
+16 ILLM
-21 LLLLWSLARRAT
+21 LWTLSQYSS
-33 SSQVRQEFQVPE
+33 SSQVRQEFQVLE
-45 EQPVGTY
+45 EQPIGTY
-52 VGTIETRPSF
+52 VGTIETKPSF
-62 AYRFSEGHKLFAI
+62 TYRFSENHKLFAI
-75 NGTTGVICT
+75 NGTTGVIYT
-84 SAVIDRELLQS
+84 SSVIDREILQS
-95 DVVNVVVLSSQP
+95 NVINVVVLSSQP
-107 TYPTEVRIVV
+107 TYPTEVRIIV

-128 DASIVVSFKED
+128 DASMVISFKED
-139 ASSGRQVILDT
+139 ASNGRQVILDT

-163 TTYRIVGG
+163 TTYRIVNG

-194 VSTGGLDREV
+194 VSAGGLDREV
-204 TPSYQLLVE
+204 TPFYQLLIE

-222 FGYLQVNVTIQDIND
+222 FGYLQVNVTIQDVND
-237 NPPAFEQDQYQ
+237 HPPIFDHDQHQ

-263 ITASDQDEGANAEVR
+263 ITASDQDEGVNAEIS

-290 PKVGT
+290 PKAGT
-295 ITIKDVLDYESK
+295 IIIKESLDYESK
-307 REYSLTIHAV
+307 KEYSLTIHAV

-326 RTEATIKL
+326 RSEATIKL
-334 IDVNDNDPVVKFRY
+334 LDVNDNDPVVKFRY

-374 DADSPTANGNISV
+374 DSDSPTANGNISV
-387 SILGGNEQRHFEV
+387 SILGGNEQKHFEV
-400 HTSSVPNL
+400 HTSPVPNL

-433 NGRPVA
+433 NGKPTA

-450 NDINDHPPIFQETLY
+450 NDINDHPPIFQEALY
-465 RVDISEDVPKGSYIR
+465 RVDISEDIPKGSYIK

-501 GNALGWFSISE
+501 GNGLGWFAISE
-512 NSGLVTSAALLD
+512 NSGLVTSASLLD
-524 REIAS
+524 REVAS

-543 PKISYTR
+543 PKISYTK
-550 LIINVTDVNDQVP
+550 LIVNITDVNDQVP
-563 TFAQGTYHVSLV
+563 TFTQSTYHVSLV
-575 EHAPAGTE
+575 EHCPAGSE
-583 LALLSASD
+583 LLVLSASD
-591 DDLGANGTVRFSFD
+591 DDLGANGTIRFSFD
-605 AETAAGVQELFRL
+605 PETPSSEQALFRL
-618 DAASGR
+618 DVATGR
-624 LSTAAELD
+624 LSTATELD
-632 REDQASY
+632 REDRWDY
-639 LLHVR
+639 LLYIQ
-644 AADAG
+644 ATDSG
-649 SPPLHSVG
+649 CPPLHSIC
-657 KVNITLRDIN
+657 KVNVTLRDIN

-675 VQYFANVKENEPS
+675 VQYFANVQENEPS
-688 GSYVTTVSATDPDL
+688 GSLVTTVLASDPDL
-702 GRNGTVKYIIT
+702 GRNGSVKYTIT
-713 AGDASKF
+713 AGDTSKF
-720 RINSNTGKITTLVP
+720 HMNSNSGKITTLVP

-747 TAADGS
+747 TATDGG
-753 GLRSHTQAIVTVT
+753 GLRSDTQATVTVN

-779 TVYSFVMFENV
+779 SLYSFVMFENV
-790 AIGTV
+790 AVGTV
-795 IGTVSATT
+795 IGAVSATT
-803 VDLNTNISYLITSGD
+803 VDLNTNITYLITSGD
-818 QRGLFSV
+818 HRGLFTVS
-825 NGAGQITASS
+825 GATGQIRASG

-841 QGFYQL
+841 QSFYQL
-847 KVVARAGEIT
+847 KVIARGGEVT
-857 GEAFVNITVKDLN
+857 GETLVNITVKDLN

-885 VENWGTGHVIFQARA
+885 VENWSTGHVIFQAKA
-900 EDPDEGMN
+900 ADPDEGSN
-908 GMVVYSLRQNPKSL
+908 GMVVYSLRQNPKGL
-922 FHIHE
+922 FHVHE
-927 KRGLITLTG
+927 KHGLITLTG
-936 PLEVT
+936 PLEVST
-941 TSSYEVE
+941 NSYQVEVLASDMGVPRLTSSL
-948 VTASDTG
+948 TLT
-955 VPQHTSGLVLIVSV
+955 ISV

-990 AEPVNSRFFKVEATD
+990 SEPVNSRFFKVEATD

-1015 YDITGGN
+1015 YSIVAGN

-1035 YIKAELDRELQD
+1035 YIKTELDREVQD
-1047 RYNLVVV
+1047 RYNLVLV
-1054 AKDRAVEPLS
+1054 ARDRAVEPLS

-1087 YVFHFEEEQERGS
+1087 YVFQFEEEQKRGS

-1121 FETAQPNFELNAI
+1121 FETPQPNFELNTI

-1157 FSFVVVSS
+1157 FGFTVVSS

-1173 RDQAKVQVYVQD
+1173 RDQAKVQVYIQD

-1199 ASVSESAQ
+1199 ASISESAQ

-1226 LVRYQVTEG
+1226 LVRYHIKDG
-1235 NEEGQFSIDSSSGQ
+1235 NEESQFTIDGSSGQ
-1249 VTLVGKLDY
+1249 ITLVGKLDY
-1258 ESTFSYSL
+1258 EATSSYSL
-1266 KILAVDAGAV
+1266 KIIAVDSGAM

-1298 PKSSLSVDVLENMR
+1298 HKSTISVDVLENMR
-1312 IGELVASVTATDAD
+1312 IGELVASVTATDSD
-1326 SGQNADIT
+1326 SGPNADIT
-1334 YTITATNNHGTFS
+1334 YSITATNNHGTFS

-1362 YETQSFYKLNI
+1362 FETQPFYKLNI
-1373 TAKDN
+1373 TAKDS
-1378 GRPPRSSSIPVVIHV
+1378 GRPPRSSTIPVVIHV
-1393 RDFNDNPPI
+1393 RDFNDNPPV

-1407 IFKSIPENLPI
+1407 IFRSIPENMPV

-1427 HDTDADINGL
+1427 HDTDADINGQ
-1437 LEYSIIQQIPRG
+1437 LEYSIVQQTPRG
-1449 SFFNIDPGTGLI
+1449 GHFSIDSSTGLI

-1482 DQAVPAEFRRF
+1482 DQAVPVEFRRF

-1508 VPSFVSQNALVAEP
+1508 VPTFVSQNALVAEST
-1522 NIVIGSILTT
+1522 IVIGSILTT
-1532 VVAFDPDEGANGEV
+1532 VVAFDPDEGSNGEV
-1546 EYELVEGDSD
+1546 EYELVKGDSD

-1574 PSRLVYTLT
+1574 PSRLIYSLT
-1583 VSATDHGTDRKTSRT
+1583 VSATDHGSERKTSRT
-1598 EMAIILQGMDG
+1598 ELTIILQGADG

-1638 PRGSATKVEYFIVAV
+1638 PRGSATKVEFFIVSV

-1663 FTIGRN
+1663 FTIGRH

-1681 EKGSDLY
+1681 EQGSDLY
-1688 LVDVYAIETDA
+1688 LVDVYAIEADA

-1717 DNPPVFPNDILDV
+1717 DNPPVFPNDLLDV
-1730 TIEENVADGFKIMQL
+1730 TIEENIGDGFKIMQL
-1745 TATDAD
+1745 TAMDAD

-1810 NITVKDINDHAPKFS
+1810 NITVSDVNDHTPKFS
-1825 RSTYSFDIPEDM
+1825 RGTYSFDIPEDM

-1852 SGVNGEVTYSLE
+1852 SGVNGEITYSLKE
-1864 EDDEDE
+1864 DNEDD

-1884 RPLDYETQQY
+1884 RTLDYESQQY
-1894 YILTARARDGGGQAS
+1894 YILTVRAQDGGGQAS
-1909 AVRVYFNVLDVNDNP
+1909 TVRVYFNILDVNDNA
-1924 PVFNTSAYSTSV
+1924 PVFNTTAYSTSV
-1936 SESLPP
+1936 SETLAP
-1942 GSSIITVGASDADDG
+1942 GSSIVTLGASDADDG
-1957 PNAQLLYKI
+1957 HNAQLLYDI

-1971 QAHFVITKEGVLQTK
+1971 QGQFGITKAGVLQSRK
-1986 RALDRETQSFYN
+1986 ALDRESRSFYN
-1998 LVITVNDLAPPPM
+1998 LVVTVHDLALAPM
-2011 ARFTSTAQVS
+2011 IRYTSSAQVS

-2030 PPTFTSQKMTY
+2030 PPTFTSQKMAY
-2041 IQENTPVDTVVF
+2041 VQENTPVDTVVF
-2053 TALAADADSGPNSYV
+2053 TAKAVDADSGPNSYV
-2068 EYSLRGPHGNKFS
+2068 EYSLKGAFGNKFS
-2081 IGTVDGDVRLFGELD
+2081 IGTVDGDVRLVGELD
-2096 REELSNYTLTVVA
+2096 REEMSNYTLTVVA
-2109 TDKGEPRL
+2109 TDKGEPPL
-2117 SSTMDVTMMVLDV
+2117 SSAMNVTMLVLDV

-2144 EIEENTLTGTDV
+2144 EIDENTLTGTDI

-2166 GTNGQIRFSIS
+2166 GTNGQIRFSIA
-2177 GGNSNSDFRIDSV
+2177 GGNINSNFRIDSV

-2196 AKQLDREARPSY
+2196 AKQLDREARSSY

-2217 GSSPRVDRATVNIVL
+2217 GSSPRADRAMVNVVL
-2232 LDANDCSPAFELSPY
+2232 LDVNDCPPLFELSPY
-2247 TVNVQENLESLPK
+2247 SVSVQENVGSLPR
-2260 NILQVVAR
+2260 NILQVMAR
-2268 DDDQGAN
+2268 DDDLGSN
-2275 SQLSYMLSG
+2275 GQLSYMLSG
-2284 GNDEGAFSLSSS
+2284 GNEEGCFSLSSS
-2296 GQLSLTRTLDREA
+2296 GQLILTRTLDRESQ
-2309 RGKYVLLVTATD
+2309 GKYTLIVTATD
-2321 SGSPPLSG
+2321 SGSPALSG
-2329 TGTVTVL
+2329 TGMVTVL
-2336 VDDEN
+2336 VDDVN
-2341 DNVPVFP
+2341 DNVPVFT
-2348 SSAFHTTITED
+2348 SSAFHTTIPED
-2359 APTGTDVL
+2359 VTTGTDVL
-2367 LVNSSDADVGVNGV
+2367 LVNSSDADVGLNGV
-2381 VSYSLTGGHGQFSIN
+2381 ISYSLTGGNGQFSIN

-2411 DRANYQLLV
+2411 ARSNYQLLV
-2420 VATDGGQPEG
+2420 VAADGGQPLG
-2430 LSSSATV
+2430 MSSSATV
-2437 SVTVTDINDNPPR
+2437 SVVVSDINDNPPR
-2450 FHHHPYVTHIPAST
+2450 FHHHPYVTHIPAFTS
-2464 ATGSLVFAV
+2464 AGNLVFAV
-2473 TVTDEDSGSNAQL
+2473 TVTDEDEGPNAQL
-2486 HYSLMG
+2486 HYSLTG
-2492 RNSEK
+2492 RNSDK

-2511 KLTGS
+2511 RLTGS
-2516 SEVTLTVRVKDGGA
+2516 SEVTLTVRVKDGGT
-2530 NPKTDMTTVTVR
+2530 NPRTDSTTVTVR
-2542 FVTGGNFP
+2542 FVTGGDFP
-2550 VIKVKERAF
+2550 VIKLKDTTF

-2566 TNHVVT
+2566 ANTIIT
-2572 TVTGSSMRGGPLSY
+2572 TVAGSSTRGGALTY
-2586 YIASGNLDYAFH
+2586 YIASGNLDDAFH
-2598 IDQLSGELSIRHSL
+2598 IDQLTGELSVKHSL
-2612 DYEHIQKYVLW
+2612 DFETIQKYVLW
-2623 VEARDQGFPP
+2623 IEARDQGFPP
-2633 YSSYEKVEINVLDVN
+2633 YSSYEKVEITVLDVN
-2648 DNHPVFDK
+2648 DNHPVFDRE
-2656 DPFHAEIL
+2656 PFHAEIL
-2664 ENLSPQRLLMVS
+2664 ENLPPQRVLMVS
-2676 AVDLD
+2676 AVDQD
-2681 SGPNGQLEYGII
+2681 SGPNGQLEYAIV

-2700 FNINRATGEIRTTR
+2700 FSVNRATGEIRTTR

-2720 VAQYALKVKA
+2720 VAQYALQVKA
-2730 TDRGLPP
+2730 TDRGNPP
-2737 KNTAV
+2737 KSTTV
-2742 KVLIS
+2742 KVLIN

-2760 IFSATVAEN
+2760 IFSAAVPEN

-2778 VTTTDEDAGS
+2778 VMTTDEDAGS
-2788 NAISRYSITDTSLP
+2788 NAISKYSIADTSLP
-2802 FNINP
+2802 FTINP

-2813 ISRLLNREDTD
+2813 ISRPLNREDTD
-2824 HYIVKVSAHDS
+2824 HYIAKVSAHDS

-2843 TVFITDVNDNAPR
+2843 TIFVTDVNDNAPR

-2870 EVGSLVTRVSA
+2870 EVGSLVTQVSA
-2881 TDPDEGFNGR
+2881 TDPDEGFNGK

-2902 FRINASSGEIFVKQ
+2902 FRINSSSGHIFIKQ
-2916 QLKYQNSTG
+2916 RLKYQNSTG
-2925 ASSININRHS
+2925 GNVNMNRHS

-2940 SDRAVKPLLSETT
+2940 SDRATKPLMSETT
-2953 VIVNIVDSNDN
+2953 VIINIVDSNDN
-2964 PPEFDSPGYFTP
+2964 PPTFESPQYFTP

-2985 RLIRVGAQD
+2985 KLIRVIAYD

-3005 YSITGGNS
+3005 YIISGGNS
-3013 SNKFK
+3013 SGKFK
-3018 LDKTSGWITVA
+3018 LEMQSGWVVVA
-3029 SSLLSDMKKMF
+3029 SSLTSDINKVF
-3040 LIDVTASDR
+3040 LMDVTARDK
-3049 GNPPLSTRT
+3049 GNPPLTAKT
-3058 SVRIAVTEEN
+3058 TVKVAVTEEN

-3073 FSQSQISATVPES
+3073 FSQSQVTATIPES
-3086 LAVGTAIRTVS
+3086 LAVGTAIRTLS

-3102 KEMNGLITYNITSG
+3102 KDMNGLITYNITSG
-3116 NDKGLFSLNSKTG
+3116 NEKGLFAVNSKTG
-3129 VLSLAQPLDF
+3129 VLSLANHLDF
-3139 EEKQQHE
+3139 EEKQRHE
-3146 LRVSATDGGW
+3146 LRVTATDGGW
-3156 ITKASYVSV
+3156 IAKTSYVTV

-3177 VFDPDEYFPTVQ
+3177 IFDPDEYFPVVQ
-3189 ENVPSATTVVKM
+3189 ENVPSGTTVVKM
-3201 NATDRDAGANAVMAY
+3201 NATDRDSGPNAVMAY

-3228 DPNSGTI
+3228 DPNTGVI

-3248 YHLTVKAFNVPDE
+3248 YHLTVKSFNVPDE

-3290 EISEAAPRGAVVGEV
+3290 EVSEAAPRGTVVGEV
-3305 FASDRDQGYDGV
+3305 FASDRDQGDDGV
-3317 VYYLIFGKSRKKGFG
+3317 VYYLIFGKSRRKGFG
-3332 INRKTGQ
+3332 INKKTGQ
-3339 IYVTGTLDREKE
+3339 IYVTGPLDREKE

-3373 VFVNITILDANDPP
+3373 VFVNVTILDANDPP
-3387 VFTQELYDVQV
+3387 VFSQELYDVQI
-3398 SEGLS
+3398 SEGL
-3403 AGGLV
+3403 APGGLV
-3408 TFVSADDSDSVPSWS
+3408 TFVSAQDSDSVPSWS
-3423 RFSYSISPDF
+3423 RFSYSISSNLE
-3433 DKNVFTINSKTGQ
+3433 KNVFTINPQTGQ
-3446 VSVAT
+3446 VSVAE
-3451 ELDRETTP
+3451 ELDRETIP
-3459 TYNLTILAVD
+3459 VYNLTLLAVD
-3469 TGTPP
+3469 SGSPS
-3474 ATGSATLIVNLED
+3474 ATGSATLIVSLED
-3487 INDNGPTLTSA
+3487 INDNGPTLTTL
-3498 YAEVMENQRA
+3498 YAEVMENQKA
-3508 GTAVTT
+3508 GTDVAT
-3514 LTASDPDLPPNQGP
+3514 LSSTDPDLSPNQGP
-3528 FLYSLLSSGS
+3528 FAYRLLSVGS
-3538 ANSYFSLS
+3538 ASSYFSLS
-3546 PAGVLTTSR
+3546 PTGVLTTSR
-3555 EIDREQISDFYLYVV
+3555 EIDREQIGDFYLSVV

-3575 VPQMSST
+3575 IPQMSST
-3582 ATVHVKINDQNDN
+3582 GIVHIKVNDQNDN
-3595 PSEPRSMEIFVHYF
+3595 PSEPRSVEIFVHYF
-3609 GNMFPGGSLGDVKP
+3609 GNMFPGGSLGVVKP
-3623 EDPDIQ
+3623 QDPDIQ
-3629 DRFHCSLIPPSS
+3629 DSFHCSLTPPSS
-3641 GLFTIPTGTCN
+3641 SLFTIPTGTCD
-3652 LNSKARSTDGTF
+3652 LNSKARATDGTF
-3664 ELTVRSSDGV
+3664 ELAVRSSDGV
-3674 HGSVSNTA
+3674 HGAVSSNV
-3682 RVLFMGFT
+3682 RVFFMGFT

-3702 NSQGVKHFLTNHY
+3702 RVQGVTDFLANHY
-3715 LSFLRI
+3715 LSFVRI

-3746 LMAAVKRGHGQY
+3746 LMVAIKRSHGQY

-3771 KDILHRQSGVQ
+3771 KEVLHRQSGVEV
-3782 IDAVDHDP
+3782 DSVDHDP
-3790 CTHNPCQNGGSCKRR
+3790 CTRNPCQNGGSCKKH
-3805 LSVAPDMKTEESVP
+3805 LSVGPSMKTEESVP

-3825 HPLQPYA
+3825 RPLQPYA
-3832 CSCRPGYT
+3832 CSCRPGYA
-3840 GALCETDIDE
+3840 GALCETDINE
-3850 CQPSPC
+3850 CLPSPC
-3856 HNGGTCHNLV
+3856 HNGGTCQNLV

-3901 NFPGGF
+3901 NYPGGF

-3913 GFAGRTCD
+3913 GFA
-3921 SIINH
+3921 
-3926 CECNPCFNGGS
+3926 
-3937 CQNRV
+3937 
-3942 DGYYCHCA
+3942 
-3950 FGVFG
+3950 GVFG

-3967 LSYMEFPFL
+3967 LSYMEFPSL

-3988 TLQSDALLMYNH
+3988 TLKSNALLMYNH

-4006 KAEFLALEIFEGRM
+4006 KAEFLALEIYEGRM

-4030 YKLMTMMKVADGQFH
+4030 YKLLTMIKVSDGQFH

-4061 LCGEDQEPGYCAVSN
+4061 LCGDDQEPGYCAVSS

-4087 QPNRLSVGGVRSI
+4087 GPNRLSVGGVRSI

-4119 MELAVN
+4119 MEFAVN

-4137 RGILD
+4137 QGILD
-4142 RCPRLEGACTASP
+4142 RCPRLEGACTANP
-4155 CRHGGTCLDRW
+4155 CRHGGTCIDYW

-4171 QCVDGFTGKFCEKY
+4171 RCMEGFTGKYCEKY

-4202 SLKPGPKRDVLLRRA
+4202 VMRQSPKRDALLRQSLVGLTTA
-4217 LQGASSS
+4217 LS
-4224 SDAAAAAAGPSSLE
+4224 GPSSLE
-4238 VKFRTRSKSGTLLH
+4238 VKFRTRSKSGTLVH
-4252 VQESSNYTTVKLRN
+4252 VQESSDYTTIKLKN
-4266 GNIHYISDAGVGGKV
+4266 GNIHYISDAGLGGKV
-4281 ERTVGDAV
+4281 ERTLGESD
-4289 LSDGQWHTLQ
+4289 LSDGQWHVLQ
-4299 LLKNGSATVLQVD
+4299 ISRNGSTTSLHVD
-4312 GGHPRVIQH
+4312 GALVKLTQRP
-4321 ATQDFGGLGVLTFS
+4321 TQDFGGLSVLTIS
-4335 LGGIPPGPAQQKTAA
+4335 LGGVPSQQKIAL
-4350 GFDGCLAYVRYNRE
+4350 GFDGCLAYVKYNGE
-4364 NLPFTGEHG
+4364 NLPFSGDHST
-4373 LVTLTKTSSSVKIG
+4373 VTIIKTSPAVKIG
-4387 CRGPNLCQS
+4387 CRGPNLCES
-4396 SPCWDGLMCVNQWYT
+4396 NPCWDGLMCVNQWYT
-4411 YQCVPPGDCA
+4411 YQCVPPGECS
-4421 SNPCQNQGS
+4421 SNPCQNRGS
-4430 CVPDARA
+4430 CIPGPRS
-4437 GFTCVCS
+4437 GYTCVCS

-4463 PQGTVCKTAN
+4463 PQGTLCKTAN
-4473 NGGFVCSP
+4473 NGGFICSP
-4481 SPTAETMVLP
+4481 STADKELTLP

-4501 CATVLAFVVLGLIL
+4501 CATALALVVLSLIL
-4515 CNHCRG
+4515 CNHCKG
-4521 RNKTKVPKEPKEK
+4521 RKNTKVPKEEK
-4534 KPKEKKKKKKKGSE
+4534 KPKEKKKKKKGSE

-4590 ETDIPHNNETVPSAP
+4590 ETDIPHNNDAIPSAP
-4605 CAPCNGPEADIE
+4605 CAPCQMPEADIE

-4660 QSPLPLGATSYNY
+4660 QSPLPLGATSYTY
-4673 QPQYTQALRSTPLS
+4673 QPQYSQALRSTPL
-4687 HSHSACPT
+4687 SHSACPT

-4723 LARRDGSPLDLHN
+4723 LARREGSPMDLHHN
-4736 DMCQPPPMFNYATRL
+4736 EMGQPGAMFNYATRL

-4759 TMASHG
+4759 TMAGHG
-4765 HTSRPGSRLKQPIE
+4765 HGSRPGSRLKQPVE

-4831 NPADGI
+4831 NPADGV

-4861 DKPAA
+4861 EKPVA

-4898 RRAEGGPGVSQ
+4898 RRAEGGPAAQVQ
-4909 MPPGDQHYTLPHK
+4909 MTDHYTLPHK
-4922 LGQPAGG
+4922 LGQQAGG

-4938 GPGFGHYVDVFKDLA
+4938 GPGFTHYVDVFKDLA
-4953 LLPENAAAKDIE
+4953 LLPENAAAKDMNIE